1 MSTLYEVSSLIALVM
16 NKPNM
21 FSQVLGILNKG
32 DQIDVISISKSWA
45 YFKYNNINA
54 YVKKGN
60 LKILNT
66 EPIESKGSVTLKYID
81 ITTNNEIYP
90 SETIN
95 NLNLGKY
102 SYEAR
107 VIYNYKLQ
115 SNSTQ
120 SVNLTEEDPDQVI
133 IFYYNK
139 ILGSITIKYI
149 DKNVNTDI
157 YEPKVIENLSLG
169 TYTYGAINISG
180 YVLSDNEIKTVTITE
195 TSPSATITFK
205 YAEILG
211 TVTIRYI
218 DNSSSSELSE
228 ADTFTD
234 LKLGTYSYNYKNI
247 PGYSLANDSTQT
259 VELTDDNH
267 DVEIEF
273 KYNELLGSIT
283 IKYID
288 SSSLNE
294 IETATVISNLSLGTY
309 SYSAKSFE
317 GYEIIGDSSQSV
329 TLNDSNL
336 NAIISFN
343 YSRIS
348 GSITIKYLDSS
359 TLSEIAPSIT
369 ISNIALGSYI
379 YDAIYIDNYE
389 IEGNS
394 SISIALTTIAP
405 NQTISFKYNR
415 IEIPDDLNWNEVP
428 YISTYYIKPI
438 VKPGEEVFIDY
449 YITDYYYK
457 EYMEKYNLKEDDWGD
472 DNWTEEVWNNET
484 FTVTVRVEGQ
494 DDKLYHYLNAG
505 DHKVS
510 LGSFTQEG
518 EQKFSILCTDKYGR
532 NSHELFNFFLVQDD
546 IEIKEYVMTEDD
558 LITYN
563 IKNTDDYEVK
573 ELINLSSLTTKN
585 NTTVKAALVESA
597 SNIIPKSKTYV
608 CVIADT
614 TGDGT
619 PDNWWAENQVVYASD
634 YDKDIVLQESINTR
648 KGLQKLLDD
657 KKTAGYNK
665 LKLLPGTYRIDHQQQ
680 IYIPTEFTLDMNNAT
695 LKLNQFTGNGC
706 LMLELNNTFNSHVID
721 GIIEGDYFSH
731 DYTNSPNN
739 SEWVNGINIGGES
752 KYSSF
757 ENLIIKNIVGYG
769 SSNGISNSRDGSLG
783 YTYFYPSA
791 IGNNFKIGD
800 INRCN
805 GLDITSTTR
814 TTSDYR
820 DISGY
825 SDIGYLSVSI
835 YLGYQGNSCGTW
847 NLICHFYDKN
857 KNFIKSI
864 DSYQYRRI
872 AVPKN
877 SKYMRV
883 TILNTA
889 YPTNLSIQYFRVPT
903 HCSFKSIKHEN
914 CRCVGMAPAAMK
926 DMLIESCEF
935 INCGQSSAKC
945 AFDAEDGWDMMQD
958 VTFKNLLFK
967 FNPNN
972 YFLTCAGHNFIIDGQ
987 NDGSIYIWA
996 RTRSLVV
1003 INCKNVYITLQEGGK
1018 NTIVRHGVYRVSKNR
1033 FTGGTV
1039 ANNLSKNN
1047 TSTSGLGGIV
1057 FNSTLCTLSN
1067 GKDYVEKNSLYKDC
1081 TIIISNYLL
1090 GYMFSIKMIN
1100 CTFIPENNFND
1111 RYQLSF
1117 DGGHLDNYY
1126 FEDCT
1131 FYGKSKLANHNG
1143 FYSANFIDCNFDDVI
1158 ICPNVNANYD
1168 DIILFKNCNINC
1180 PSSNL
1185 IYYSPY
1191 SYVEGTFSN
1200 TIFNNCTINNSGNT
1214 SKIFIYAY
1222 AKVNGNCK
1230 FNDCI
1235 ITLDENTTI
1244 LDCYQTYLN
1253 YFKNYTIE
1261 FNNSPLPSNIKLLS
1275 DILTNNSNITI
1286 IIN

>member
-1 MSTLYEVSSLIALVM
+1 MSTLYKVSSLIALVM

-60 LKILNT
+60 LKMLNT

-102 SYEAR
+102 SYEAK
-107 VIYNYKLQ
+107 VLYNYKLQ

-149 DKNVNTDI
+149 DKNVNTYI

-195 TSPSATITFK
+195 TSPNATITFK

-218 DNSSSSELSE
+218 DNSSYAELSE

-309 SYSAKSFE
+309 SYSAKLFE

-494 DDKLYHYLNAG
+494 DDKLYHYLKAG
-505 DHKVS
+505 DHQVS
-510 LGSFTQEG
+510 LGSFSTEG

-532 NSHELFNFFLVQDD
+532 NSHELFNFFLVQED
-546 IEIKEYVMTEDD
+546 IEVKEYIMTEDD
-558 LITYN
+558 LLTYN
-563 IKNTDDYEVK
+563 IKNIDDYEKKVYVK
-573 ELINLSSLTTKN
+573 VNKLIDSTIDTKIEEVASSTIVPSHKYICFIGTTEEDENGNPIMQTKPARFWL
-585 NTTVKAALVESA
+585 NT
-597 SNIIPKSKTYV
+597 IIK
-608 CVIADT
+608 
-614 TGDGT
+614 
-619 PDNWWAENQVVYASD
+619 YATD
-634 YDKDIVLQESINTR
+634 YDKDTVLMESTNTR
-648 KGLQKLLDD
+648 IGLQKLLDD
-657 KKTAGYNK
+657 KKLEGYNK
-665 LKLLPGTYRIDHQQQ
+665 LLLLPGIYRIDHEAP
-680 IYIPTEFTLDMNNAT
+680 IYIPTEFTLDMNNST
-695 LKLNQFTGNGC
+695 LKQNQFTGNKS
-706 LMLELNNTFNSHVID
+706 LMIELNNTFNSHVIN
-721 GIIEGDYFSH
+721 GNIEGDYFSH
-731 DYTNSPNN
+731 DYANSTNN
-739 SEWVNGINIGGES
+739 SEWINGISIGGES

-757 ENLIIKNIVGYG
+757 ENLSIKNITGYG
-769 SSNGISNSRDGSLG
+769 STNGLSNSRDNTLS
-783 YTYFYPSA
+783 YTYIYPRV
-791 IGNNFKIGD
+791 IGNNFYIGD
-800 INRCN
+800 IDRNT

-835 YLGYQGNSCGTW
+835 YLGYQGNPCGTW
-847 NLICHFYDKN
+847 NLICHFYDGN
-857 KNFIKSI
+857 KKFLKSI

-877 SKYMRV
+877 SKYMRI
-883 TILNTA
+883 TILNIS
-889 YPTNLSIQYFRVPT
+889 YPTNLSIQYFRIPT
-903 HCSFKSIKHEN
+903 HCSFKNLKYEN
-914 CRCVGMAPAAMK
+914 CRCVGMAPATMK
-926 DMLIESCEF
+926 DILVENCEF
-935 INCGQSSAKC
+935 TNCGQSGAKC
-945 AFDAEDGWDMMQD
+945 ALDAEDGWDSMQD
-958 VTFKNLLFK
+958 VTFKSLK
-967 FNPNN
+967 FNSNPNN
-972 YFLTCAGHNFIIDGQ
+972 YFLTCAGHNFVIDGQ
-987 NDGSIYIWA
+987 KNGKVYIWE
-996 RTRSLVV
+996 RTRSL
-1003 INCKNVYITLQEGGK
+1003 IIKNCKNIDLILQGGGK
-1018 NTIVRHGVYRVSKNR
+1018 DNIVRHGVYRIFNNNFNSAS
-1033 FTGGTV
+1033 TV
-1039 ANNLSKNN
+1039 NNLSKHNIS
-1047 TSTSGLGGIV
+1047 STYISGLV
-1057 FNSTLCTLSN
+1057 SHSTLSILSSASIYT
-1067 GKDYVEKNSLYKDC
+1067 DCIVSVSSKN
-1081 TIIISNYLL
+1081 L
-1090 GYMFSIKMIN
+1090 GYLSAISMTNCVFTPLSTFS
-1100 CTFIPENNFND
+1100 D
-1111 RYQLSF
+1111 RYSLQF
-1117 DGGHLDNYY
+1117 NGGHLSSYSFNNCK
-1126 FEDCT
+1126 FN
-1131 FYGKSKLANHNG
+1131 GKCQLSNNNG
-1143 FYSANFIDCNFDDVI
+1143 FYSAIFSNCSFNDVFIIPSVLSNSNDL
-1158 ICPNVNANYD
+1158 
-1168 DIILFKNCNINC
+1168 ILFENCNINYTEY
-1180 PSSNL
+1180 NF
-1185 IYYSPY
+1185 IYYSPAAYTKGTY
-1191 SYVEGTFSN
+1191 SQ
-1200 TIFNNCTINNSGNT
+1200 IKFNFCTITNSN
-1214 SKIFIYAY
+1214 SKSTVFIYAY
-1222 AKVNGNCK
+1222 AKPNGYCFFNNCT
-1230 FNDCI
+1230 
-1235 ITLDENTTI
+1235 ITLPLTITIFDGYPTNLSYIENYNI
-1244 LDCYQTYLN
+1244 N
-1253 YFKNYTIE
+1253 FKNST
-1261 FNNSPLPSNIKLLS
+1261 LPSDIKLISANYKLNSNIK
-1275 DILTNNSNITI
+1275 INII
-1286 IIN
+1286 

>member
-1 MSTLYEVSSLIALVM
+1 MSTLYKVSSLIALVM

-60 LKILNT
+60 LKMLNT

-102 SYEAR
+102 SYEAK
-107 VIYNYKLQ
+107 VLYNYKLQ

-195 TSPSATITFK
+195 TSPNATITFK

-218 DNSSSSELSE
+218 DNSSYTELSE

-369 ISNIALGSYI
+369 ISNIALGSYT

-389 IEGNS
+389 IDGDS
-394 SISIALTTIAP
+394 SISTTLTVSNP
-405 NQTISFKYNR
+405 NQTISFKYNK

-494 DDKLYHYLNAG
+494 DDKLYHYLKAG
-505 DHKVS
+505 DHQVS
-510 LGSFTQEG
+510 LGSFSTEG

-532 NSHELFNFFLVQDD
+532 NSHELFNFFLVQED
-546 IEIKEYVMTEDD
+546 IEVKEYIMTEDD
-558 LITYN
+558 LLTYN
-563 IKNTDDYEVK
+563 IKNIDDYEKKVYVK
-573 ELINLSSLTTKN
+573 VNKLIDSTIDTKIEEVASSTIVPSHKYICFIGTTEEDENGNPIMQTKPARFWL
-585 NTTVKAALVESA
+585 NT
-597 SNIIPKSKTYV
+597 IIK
-608 CVIADT
+608 
-614 TGDGT
+614 
-619 PDNWWAENQVVYASD
+619 YATD
-634 YDKDIVLQESINTR
+634 YDKDTVLMESTNTR
-648 KGLQKLLDD
+648 IGLQKLLDD
-657 KKTAGYNK
+657 KKLEGYNK
-665 LKLLPGTYRIDHQQQ
+665 LLLLPGIYRIDHEAP
-680 IYIPTEFTLDMNNAT
+680 IYIPTEFTLDMNNST
-695 LKLNQFTGNGC
+695 LKQNQFTGNKS
-706 LMLELNNTFNSHVID
+706 LMIELNNTFNSHVIN
-721 GIIEGDYFSH
+721 GNIEGDYFSH
-731 DYTNSPNN
+731 DYANSTNN
-739 SEWVNGINIGGES
+739 SEWINGISIGGES

-757 ENLIIKNIVGYG
+757 ENLSIKNITGYG
-769 SSNGISNSRDGSLG
+769 STNGLSNSRDNTLS
-783 YTYFYPSA
+783 YTYIYPRV
-791 IGNNFKIGD
+791 IGNNFYIGD
-800 INRCN
+800 IDRNT

-835 YLGYQGNSCGTW
+835 YLGYQGNPCGTW
-847 NLICHFYDKN
+847 NLICHFYDGN
-857 KNFIKSI
+857 KKFLKSI

-877 SKYMRV
+877 SKYMRI
-883 TILNTA
+883 TILNIS
-889 YPTNLSIQYFRVPT
+889 YPTNLSIQYFRIPT
-903 HCSFKSIKHEN
+903 HCSFKNLKYEN
-914 CRCVGMAPAAMK
+914 CRCVGMAPATMK
-926 DMLIESCEF
+926 DILVENCEF
-935 INCGQSSAKC
+935 TNCGQSGAKC
-945 AFDAEDGWDMMQD
+945 ALDAEDGWDSMQD
-958 VTFKNLLFK
+958 VTFKSLK
-967 FNPNN
+967 FNANPNN
-972 YFLTCAGHNFIIDGQ
+972 YFLTCAGHNFVIDGQ
-987 NDGSIYIWA
+987 KNGKVYIWE
-996 RTRSLVV
+996 RTRSL
-1003 INCKNVYITLQEGGK
+1003 IIKNCKNIDLILQGGGK
-1018 NTIVRHGVYRVSKNR
+1018 DNIVRHGVYRIFNNNFNSAS
-1033 FTGGTV
+1033 TV
-1039 ANNLSKNN
+1039 NNLSKHNIS
-1047 TSTSGLGGIV
+1047 STYISGLV
-1057 FNSTLCTLSN
+1057 SHSTLSILSSASIYT
-1067 GKDYVEKNSLYKDC
+1067 DCIVSVSSKN
-1081 TIIISNYLL
+1081 L
-1090 GYMFSIKMIN
+1090 GYLSAISMTNCVFTPLSTFS
-1100 CTFIPENNFND
+1100 D
-1111 RYQLSF
+1111 RYSLQF
-1117 DGGHLDNYY
+1117 NGGHLSSYSFNNCK
-1126 FEDCT
+1126 FN
-1131 FYGKSKLANHNG
+1131 GKCQLSNNNG
-1143 FYSANFIDCNFDDVI
+1143 FYSAIFSNCSFNDVFIIPSVLSNSNDL
-1158 ICPNVNANYD
+1158 
-1168 DIILFKNCNINC
+1168 ILFENCNINYTEY
-1180 PSSNL
+1180 NF
-1185 IYYSPY
+1185 IYYSPAAYTKGTY
-1191 SYVEGTFSN
+1191 SQ
-1200 TIFNNCTINNSGNT
+1200 IKFNFCTITNSN
-1214 SKIFIYAY
+1214 SKSTVFIYAY
-1222 AKVNGNCK
+1222 AKPNGYCFFNNCT
-1230 FNDCI
+1230 
-1235 ITLDENTTI
+1235 ITLPLTITIFDGYPTNLSYIENYNI
-1244 LDCYQTYLN
+1244 N
-1253 YFKNYTIE
+1253 FKNST
-1261 FNNSPLPSNIKLLS
+1261 LPSDIKLISANYKLNSNIK
-1275 DILTNNSNITI
+1275 INII
-1286 IIN
+1286 

>member
-21 FSQVLGILNKG
+21 FSQVLGILNKD

-139 ILGSITIKYI
+139 ILGSIAINYI

-195 TSPSATITFK
+195 TSPNATITFK

-218 DNSSSSELSE
+218 DNSSYTELSE

-317 GYEIIGDSSQSV
+317 GYEIIGDSSQSI

-348 GSITIKYLDSS
+348 GSITIEYLDSS

-379 YDAIYIDNYE
+379 YDAIFIDNYE
-389 IEGNS
+389 IDGDS
-394 SISIALTTIAP
+394 SISTTLTVSNP
-405 NQTISFKYNR
+405 NQTISFKYNK

-494 DDKLYHYLNAG
+494 DDKLYHYLKAG
-505 DHKVS
+505 DHQVS
-510 LGSFTQEG
+510 LGSFSTEG

-532 NSHELFNFFLVQDD
+532 NSHELFNFFLVQED
-546 IEIKEYVMTEDD
+546 IEVKEYIMTEDD
-558 LITYN
+558 LLTYN
-563 IKNTDDYEVK
+563 IKNIDDYEKKVYVK
-573 ELINLSSLTTKN
+573 VNKLIDSTIDTKIEEVASSTIVPSHKYICFIGTTEEDENGNPIMQTKPARFWL
-585 NTTVKAALVESA
+585 NT
-597 SNIIPKSKTYV
+597 IIK
-608 CVIADT
+608 
-614 TGDGT
+614 
-619 PDNWWAENQVVYASD
+619 YATD
-634 YDKDIVLQESINTR
+634 YDKDTVLMESTNTR
-648 KGLQKLLDD
+648 IGLQKLLDD
-657 KKTAGYNK
+657 KKLEGYNK
-665 LKLLPGTYRIDHQQQ
+665 LLLLPGIYRIDHEAP
-680 IYIPTEFTLDMNNAT
+680 IYIPTEFTLDMNNST
-695 LKLNQFTGNGC
+695 LKQNQFTGNKS
-706 LMLELNNTFNSHVID
+706 LMIELNNTFNSHVIN
-721 GIIEGDYFSH
+721 GNIEGDYFSH
-731 DYTNSPNN
+731 DYANSTNN
-739 SEWVNGINIGGES
+739 SEWINGISIGGES

-757 ENLIIKNIVGYG
+757 ENLSIKNITGYG
-769 SSNGISNSRDGSLG
+769 STNGLSNSRDNTLS
-783 YTYFYPSA
+783 YTYIYPRV
-791 IGNNFKIGD
+791 IGNNFYIGD
-800 INRCN
+800 IDRNT

-835 YLGYQGNSCGTW
+835 YLGYQGNPCGTW
-847 NLICHFYDKN
+847 NLICHFYDGN
-857 KNFIKSI
+857 KKFLKSI

-877 SKYMRV
+877 SKYMRI
-883 TILNTA
+883 TILNIS
-889 YPTNLSIQYFRVPT
+889 YPTNLSIQYFRIPT
-903 HCSFKSIKHEN
+903 HCSFKNLKYEN
-914 CRCVGMAPAAMK
+914 CRCVGMAPATMK
-926 DMLIESCEF
+926 DILVENCEF
-935 INCGQSSAKC
+935 TNCGQSGAKC
-945 AFDAEDGWDMMQD
+945 ALDAEDGWDSMQD
-958 VTFKNLLFK
+958 VTFKSLK
-967 FNPNN
+967 FNANPNN
-972 YFLTCAGHNFIIDGQ
+972 YFLTCAGHNFVIDGQ
-987 NDGSIYIWA
+987 KNGKVYIWE
-996 RTRSLVV
+996 RTRSL
-1003 INCKNVYITLQEGGK
+1003 IIKNCKNIDLILQGGGK
-1018 NTIVRHGVYRVSKNR
+1018 DNIVRHGVYRIFNNNFNSAS
-1033 FTGGTV
+1033 TV
-1039 ANNLSKNN
+1039 NNLSKHNIS
-1047 TSTSGLGGIV
+1047 STYISGLV
-1057 FNSTLCTLSN
+1057 SHSTLSILSSASIYT
-1067 GKDYVEKNSLYKDC
+1067 DCIVSVSSKN
-1081 TIIISNYLL
+1081 L
-1090 GYMFSIKMIN
+1090 GYLSAISMTNCVFTPLSTFS
-1100 CTFIPENNFND
+1100 D
-1111 RYQLSF
+1111 RYSLQF
-1117 DGGHLDNYY
+1117 NGGHLSSYSFNNCK
-1126 FEDCT
+1126 FN
-1131 FYGKSKLANHNG
+1131 GKCQLSNNNG
-1143 FYSANFIDCNFDDVI
+1143 FYSAIFSNCSFNDVFIIPSVLSNSNDL
-1158 ICPNVNANYD
+1158 
-1168 DIILFKNCNINC
+1168 ILFENCNINYTEY
-1180 PSSNL
+1180 NF
-1185 IYYSPY
+1185 IYYSPAAYTKGTY
-1191 SYVEGTFSN
+1191 SQ
-1200 TIFNNCTINNSGNT
+1200 IKFNFCTITNSN
-1214 SKIFIYAY
+1214 SKSTVFIYAY
-1222 AKVNGNCK
+1222 AKPNGYCFFNNCT
-1230 FNDCI
+1230 
-1235 ITLDENTTI
+1235 ITLPLTITIFDGYPTNLSYIENYNI
-1244 LDCYQTYLN
+1244 N
-1253 YFKNYTIE
+1253 FKNST
-1261 FNNSPLPSNIKLLS
+1261 LPSDIKLISANYKLNSNIK
-1275 DILTNNSNITI
+1275 INII
-1286 IIN
+1286 

>member
-21 FSQVLGILNKG
+21 FSQVLGILNKD

-60 LKILNT
+60 LKMLNT

-195 TSPSATITFK
+195 TSPNATITFK

-211 TVTIRYI
+211 TVTIKYI
-218 DNSSSSELSE
+218 DNSSYAELSE

-369 ISNIALGSYI
+369 ISNIALGSYT

-389 IEGNS
+389 IDGDS
-394 SISIALTTIAP
+394 SISTTLTVSNP
-405 NQTISFKYNR
+405 NQTISFKYNK

-494 DDKLYHYLNAG
+494 DDKLYHYLKAG
-505 DHKVS
+505 DHQVS
-510 LGSFTQEG
+510 LGSFSTEG

-532 NSHELFNFFLVQDD
+532 NSHELFNFFLVQED
-546 IEIKEYVMTEDD
+546 IEVKEYIMTEDD
-558 LITYN
+558 LLTYN
-563 IKNTDDYEVK
+563 IKNIDDYEKKVYVK
-573 ELINLSSLTTKN
+573 VNKLIDSTIDTKIEEVASSTIVPSHKYICFIGTTEEDENGNPIMQTKPARFWL
-585 NTTVKAALVESA
+585 NT
-597 SNIIPKSKTYV
+597 IIK
-608 CVIADT
+608 
-614 TGDGT
+614 
-619 PDNWWAENQVVYASD
+619 YATD
-634 YDKDIVLQESINTR
+634 YDKDTVLMESTNTR
-648 KGLQKLLDD
+648 IGLQKLLDD
-657 KKTAGYNK
+657 KKLEGYNK
-665 LKLLPGTYRIDHQQQ
+665 LLLLPGIYRIDHEAP
-680 IYIPTEFTLDMNNAT
+680 IYIPTEFTLDMNNST
-695 LKLNQFTGNGC
+695 LKQNQFTGNKS
-706 LMLELNNTFNSHVID
+706 LMIELNNTFNSHVIN
-721 GIIEGDYFSH
+721 GNIEGDYFSH
-731 DYTNSPNN
+731 DYANSTNN
-739 SEWVNGINIGGES
+739 SEWINGISIGGES

-757 ENLIIKNIVGYG
+757 ENLSIKNITGYG
-769 SSNGISNSRDGSLG
+769 STNGLSNSRDNTLS
-783 YTYFYPSA
+783 YTYIYPRV
-791 IGNNFKIGD
+791 IGNNFYIGD
-800 INRCN
+800 IDRNT

-835 YLGYQGNSCGTW
+835 YLGYQGNPCGTW
-847 NLICHFYDKN
+847 NLICHFYDGN
-857 KNFIKSI
+857 KKFLKSI

-877 SKYMRV
+877 SKYMRI
-883 TILNTA
+883 TILNIS
-889 YPTNLSIQYFRVPT
+889 YPTNLSIQYFRIPT
-903 HCSFKSIKHEN
+903 HCSFKNLKYEN
-914 CRCVGMAPAAMK
+914 CRCVGMAPATMK
-926 DMLIESCEF
+926 DILVENCEF
-935 INCGQSSAKC
+935 TNCGQSGAKC
-945 AFDAEDGWDMMQD
+945 ALDAEDGWDSMQD
-958 VTFKNLLFK
+958 VTFKSLK
-967 FNPNN
+967 FNANPNN
-972 YFLTCAGHNFIIDGQ
+972 YFLTCAGHNFVIDGQ
-987 NDGSIYIWA
+987 KNGKVYIWE
-996 RTRSLVV
+996 RTRSL
-1003 INCKNVYITLQEGGK
+1003 IIKNCKNIDLILQGGGK
-1018 NTIVRHGVYRVSKNR
+1018 DNIVRHGVYRIFNNNFNSAS
-1033 FTGGTV
+1033 TV
-1039 ANNLSKNN
+1039 NNLSKHNIS
-1047 TSTSGLGGIV
+1047 STYISGLV
-1057 FNSTLCTLSN
+1057 SHSTLSILSSASIYT
-1067 GKDYVEKNSLYKDC
+1067 DCIVSVSSKN
-1081 TIIISNYLL
+1081 L
-1090 GYMFSIKMIN
+1090 GYLSAISMTNCVFTPLSTFS
-1100 CTFIPENNFND
+1100 D
-1111 RYQLSF
+1111 RYSLQF
-1117 DGGHLDNYY
+1117 NGGHLSSYSFNNCK
-1126 FEDCT
+1126 FN
-1131 FYGKSKLANHNG
+1131 GKCQLSNNNG
-1143 FYSANFIDCNFDDVI
+1143 FYSAIFSNCSFNDVFIIPSVLSNSNDL
-1158 ICPNVNANYD
+1158 
-1168 DIILFKNCNINC
+1168 ILFENCNINYTEY
-1180 PSSNL
+1180 NF
-1185 IYYSPY
+1185 IYYSPAAYTKGTY
-1191 SYVEGTFSN
+1191 SQ
-1200 TIFNNCTINNSGNT
+1200 IKFNFCTITNSN
-1214 SKIFIYAY
+1214 SKSTVFIYAY
-1222 AKVNGNCK
+1222 AKPNGYCFFNNCT
-1230 FNDCI
+1230 
-1235 ITLDENTTI
+1235 ITLPLTITIFDGYPTNLSYIENYNI
-1244 LDCYQTYLN
+1244 N
-1253 YFKNYTIE
+1253 FKNST
-1261 FNNSPLPSNIKLLS
+1261 LPSDIKLISANYKLNSNIK
-1275 DILTNNSNITI
+1275 INII
-1286 IIN
+1286 

>member
-1 MSTLYEVSSLIALVM
+1 MSTLYEVSSLITLVM

-21 FSQVLGILNKG
+21 FAQVLGVLNKG
-32 DQIDVISISKSWA
+32 TQIDVISISGAWA
-45 YFKYNNINA
+45 YFKYNNVNA

-60 LKILNT
+60 LKILDS
-66 EPIESKGSVTLKYID
+66 ELIQVKGSITLKYLD
-81 ITTNNEIYP
+81 SSTNNEIYS

-95 NLNLGKY
+95 NLELGSY
-102 SYEAR
+102 SYEAKI
-107 VIYNYKLQ
+107 IYGYKLQ
-115 SNSTQ
+115 NDSTQ
-120 SVNLTEEDPDQVI
+120 SVNLTTESPNQVI
-133 IFYYNK
+133 TFYYNQV
-139 ILGSITIKYI
+139 LGSITIKYLDI
-149 DKNVNTDI
+149 STNTDI
-157 YEPKVIENLSLG
+157 YESKIIENLTLG
-169 TYTYGAINISG
+169 TYTYGSIHISG
-180 YVLSDNEIKTVTITE
+180 YVLSDNETKTVTITE
-195 TSPSATITFK
+195 SSPNATITFK
-205 YAEILG
+205 YTEILG
-211 TVTIRYI
+211 TVT
-218 DNSSSSELSE
+218 
-228 ADTFTD
+228 
-234 LKLGTYSYNYKNI
+234 
-247 PGYSLANDSTQT
+247 
-259 VELTDDNH
+259 V
-267 DVEIEF
+267 
-273 KYNELLGSIT
+273 
-283 IKYID
+283 KYID

-294 IETATVISNLSLGTY
+294 IDSSTVISNLSLGTY
-309 SYSAKSFE
+309 SYTAKSFE
-317 GYEIIGDSSQSV
+317 GYEVVGNSTQSV

-336 NAIISFN
+336 NPIISFN

-348 GSITIKYLDSS
+348 GNITIEYLDSS
-359 TLSEIAPSIT
+359 TLSEIAPSTT
-369 ISNIALGSYI
+369 ISNIALGSYT

-389 IEGNS
+389 IDGDS
-394 SISIALTTIAP
+394 IISITLTTTEP
-405 NQTISFKYNR
+405 NKTISFKYNK

-457 EYMEKYNLKEDDWGD
+457 EYMEKYNLKNDEWGD

-494 DDKLYHYLNAG
+494 DDKLYHYLKAG
-505 DHKVS
+505 DHQVS
-510 LGSFTQEG
+510 LGSFSTEG

-546 IEIKEYVMTEDD
+546 IKIKVYIMTEDD
-558 LITYN
+558 LVTYN
-563 IKNTDDYEVK
+563 IKNIDDYEVK
-573 ELINLSSLTTKN
+573 KIIDLSSLTTKN
-585 NTTVKAALVESA
+585 SSTVKAALIKA
-597 SNIIPKSKTYV
+597 TKNIIPTSKTYV

-614 TGDGT
+614 NGDGI
-619 PDNWWAENQVVYASD
+619 PDNWWSENQVVYAID
-634 YDKDIVLQESINTR
+634 YDKDDVLQESTNTR
-648 KGLQKLLDD
+648 KGLQQLLDD

-680 IYIPTEFTLDMNNAT
+680 IYIPTQFTLDMNGSI
-695 LKLNQFTGNGC
+695 LKQNQFTGNKS
-706 LMLELNNTFNSHVID
+706 LMIDLNNTFNSHVIN
-721 GIIEGDYFSH
+721 GVIEGDYFSH
-731 DYTNSPNN
+731 DYTNSTNN
-739 SEWVNGINIGGES
+739 SEWVNGISIDGES

-757 ENLIIKNIVGYG
+757 ENLTIKNITGYG
-769 SSNGISNSRDGSLG
+769 SSNGIADSRDGKLG
-783 YTYFYPSA
+783 YTYTSPKS
-791 IGNNFKIGD
+791 IGNTFKIGD
-800 INRCN
+800 VSRNT

-814 TTSDYR
+814 TTSDYI
-820 DISGY
+820 DISSY
-825 SDIGYLSVSI
+825 SNIAYLSVSV
-835 YLGYQGNSCGTW
+835 YLGYQGNPCGTW
-847 NLICHFYDKN
+847 NLICHFYDEN
-857 KNFIKSI
+857 KNFIISI

-872 AVPKN
+872 TVPKN

-883 TILNTA
+883 TILNTS

>member
-21 FSQVLGILNKG
+21 FSKVLGILNKD

-139 ILGSITIKYI
+139 ILGSIAINYI

-195 TSPSATITFK
+195 TSPNATITFK
-205 YAEILG
+205 YEEILG

-218 DNSSSSELSE
+218 DNSSYTELSE

-317 GYEIIGDSSQSV
+317 GYEIIGDSSQSI

-348 GSITIKYLDSS
+348 GSITIEYLDSS

-379 YDAIYIDNYE
+379 YDAIFIDNYE
-389 IEGNS
+389 IDGDS
-394 SISIALTTIAP
+394 SISTTLTVSNP
-405 NQTISFKYNR
+405 NQTISFKYNK

-494 DDKLYHYLNAG
+494 DDKLYHYLKAG
-505 DHKVS
+505 DHQVS
-510 LGSFTQEG
+510 LGSFSTEG

-532 NSHELFNFFLVQDD
+532 NSHELFNFFLVQED
-546 IEIKEYVMTEDD
+546 IEVKEYIMTEDD
-558 LITYN
+558 LLTYN
-563 IKNTDDYEVK
+563 IKNIDDYEKKVYVK
-573 ELINLSSLTTKN
+573 VNKLIDSTIDTKIEEVASSTIVPSHKYICFIGTTEEDENGNPIMQTKPARFWL
-585 NTTVKAALVESA
+585 NT
-597 SNIIPKSKTYV
+597 IIK
-608 CVIADT
+608 
-614 TGDGT
+614 
-619 PDNWWAENQVVYASD
+619 YATD
-634 YDKDIVLQESINTR
+634 YDKDTVLMESTNTR
-648 KGLQKLLDD
+648 IGLQKLLDD
-657 KKTAGYNK
+657 KKLEGYNK
-665 LKLLPGTYRIDHQQQ
+665 LLLLPGIYRIDHEAP
-680 IYIPTEFTLDMNNAT
+680 IYIPTEFTLDMNNST
-695 LKLNQFTGNGC
+695 LKQNQFTGNKS
-706 LMLELNNTFNSHVID
+706 LMIELNNTFNSHVIN
-721 GIIEGDYFSH
+721 GNIEGDYFSH
-731 DYTNSPNN
+731 DYANSTNN
-739 SEWVNGINIGGES
+739 SEWINGISIGGES

-757 ENLIIKNIVGYG
+757 ENLSIKNITGYG
-769 SSNGISNSRDGSLG
+769 STNGLSNSRDNTLS
-783 YTYFYPSA
+783 YTYIYPRV
-791 IGNNFKIGD
+791 IGNNFYIGD
-800 INRCN
+800 IDRNT

-835 YLGYQGNSCGTW
+835 YLGYQGNPCGTW
-847 NLICHFYDKN
+847 NLICHFYDGN
-857 KNFIKSI
+857 KKFLKSI

-877 SKYMRV
+877 SKYMRI
-883 TILNTA
+883 TILNIS
-889 YPTNLSIQYFRVPT
+889 YPTNLSIQYFRIPT
-903 HCSFKSIKHEN
+903 HCSFKNLKYEN
-914 CRCVGMAPAAMK
+914 CRCVGMAPATMK
-926 DMLIESCEF
+926 DILVENCEF
-935 INCGQSSAKC
+935 TNCGQSGAKC
-945 AFDAEDGWDMMQD
+945 ALDAEDGWDSMQD
-958 VTFKNLLFK
+958 VTFKSLK
-967 FNPNN
+967 FNANPNN
-972 YFLTCAGHNFIIDGQ
+972 YFLTCAGHNFVIDGQ
-987 NDGSIYIWA
+987 KNGKVYIWE
-996 RTRSLVV
+996 RTRSL
-1003 INCKNVYITLQEGGK
+1003 IIKNCKNIDLILQGGGK
-1018 NTIVRHGVYRVSKNR
+1018 DNIVRHGVYRIFNNNFNSAS
-1033 FTGGTV
+1033 TV
-1039 ANNLSKNN
+1039 NNLSKHNIS
-1047 TSTSGLGGIV
+1047 STYISGLV
-1057 FNSTLCTLSN
+1057 SHSTLSILSSASIYT
-1067 GKDYVEKNSLYKDC
+1067 DCIVSVSSKN
-1081 TIIISNYLL
+1081 L
-1090 GYMFSIKMIN
+1090 GYLSAISMTNCVFTPLSTFS
-1100 CTFIPENNFND
+1100 D
-1111 RYQLSF
+1111 RYSLQF
-1117 DGGHLDNYY
+1117 NGGHLSSYSFNNCK
-1126 FEDCT
+1126 FN
-1131 FYGKSKLANHNG
+1131 GKCQLSNNNG
-1143 FYSANFIDCNFDDVI
+1143 FYSAIFSNCSFNDVFIIPSVLSNSNDL
-1158 ICPNVNANYD
+1158 
-1168 DIILFKNCNINC
+1168 ILFENCNINYTEY
-1180 PSSNL
+1180 NF
-1185 IYYSPY
+1185 IYYSPAAYTKGTY
-1191 SYVEGTFSN
+1191 SQ
-1200 TIFNNCTINNSGNT
+1200 IKFNFCTITNSN
-1214 SKIFIYAY
+1214 SKSTVFIYAY
-1222 AKVNGNCK
+1222 AKPNGYCFFNNCT
-1230 FNDCI
+1230 
-1235 ITLDENTTI
+1235 ITLPLTITIFDGYPTNLSYIENYNI
-1244 LDCYQTYLN
+1244 N
-1253 YFKNYTIE
+1253 FKNST
-1261 FNNSPLPSNIKLLS
+1261 LPSDIKLISANYKLNSNIK
-1275 DILTNNSNITI
+1275 INII
-1286 IIN
+1286 

>member
-32 DQIDVISISKSWA
+32 DQIDIISISKSWA

-60 LKILNT
+60 LKMLNT

-195 TSPSATITFK
+195 TSPNATITFK

-218 DNSSSSELSE
+218 DNSSYTELSE

-348 GSITIKYLDSS
+348 GSITIEYLDSY

-389 IEGNS
+389 IDGDS
-394 SISIALTTIAP
+394 SISTTLTVSNP
-405 NQTISFKYNR
+405 NQTISFKYNK

-428 YISTYYIKPI
+428 YISTYYIKPV

-472 DNWTEEVWNNET
+472 DNWTEEVWNNEA

-494 DDKLYHYLNAG
+494 DDKLYHYLKAG
-505 DHKVS
+505 DHQVS
-510 LGSFTQEG
+510 LGSFSTEG

-532 NSHELFNFFLVQDD
+532 NSHELFNFFLVQED
-546 IEIKEYVMTEDD
+546 IEVKEYIMTEDD
-558 LITYN
+558 LLTYN
-563 IKNTDDYEVK
+563 IKNIDDYEKKVYVK
-573 ELINLSSLTTKN
+573 VNKLIDSTIDTKIEEVASSTIVPSHKYICFIGTTEEDENGNPIMQTKPARFWL
-585 NTTVKAALVESA
+585 NT
-597 SNIIPKSKTYV
+597 IIK
-608 CVIADT
+608 
-614 TGDGT
+614 
-619 PDNWWAENQVVYASD
+619 YATD
-634 YDKDIVLQESINTR
+634 YDKDTVLMESTNTR
-648 KGLQKLLDD
+648 IGLQKLLDD
-657 KKTAGYNK
+657 KKLEGYNK
-665 LKLLPGTYRIDHQQQ
+665 LLLLPGIYRIDHEAP
-680 IYIPTEFTLDMNNAT
+680 IYIPTEFTLDMNNST
-695 LKLNQFTGNGC
+695 LKQNQFTGNKS
-706 LMLELNNTFNSHVID
+706 LMIELNNTFNSHVIN
-721 GIIEGDYFSH
+721 GNIEGDYFSH
-731 DYTNSPNN
+731 DYANSTNN
-739 SEWVNGINIGGES
+739 SEWINGISIGGES

-757 ENLIIKNIVGYG
+757 ENLSIKNITGYG
-769 SSNGISNSRDGSLG
+769 STNGLSNSRDNTLS
-783 YTYFYPSA
+783 YTYIYPRV
-791 IGNNFKIGD
+791 IGNNFYIGD
-800 INRCN
+800 IDRNT

-835 YLGYQGNSCGTW
+835 YLGYQGNPCGTW
-847 NLICHFYDKN
+847 NLICHFYDGN
-857 KNFIKSI
+857 KKFLKSI

-877 SKYMRV
+877 SKYMRI
-883 TILNTA
+883 TILNIS
-889 YPTNLSIQYFRVPT
+889 YPTNLSIQYFRIPT
-903 HCSFKSIKHEN
+903 HCSFKNLKYEN
-914 CRCVGMAPAAMK
+914 CRCVGMAPATMK
-926 DMLIESCEF
+926 DILLENCEF
-935 INCGQSSAKC
+935 TNCGQSGAKC
-945 AFDAEDGWDMMQD
+945 ALDAEDGWDSMQD
-958 VTFKNLLFK
+958 VTFKSLK
-967 FNPNN
+967 FNANPNN
-972 YFLTCAGHNFIIDGQ
+972 YFLTCAGHNFVIDGQ
-987 NDGSIYIWA
+987 KNGKVYIWE
-996 RTRSLVV
+996 RTRSL
-1003 INCKNVYITLQEGGK
+1003 IIKNCKNIDLILQGGGK
-1018 NTIVRHGVYRVSKNR
+1018 DNIVRHGVYRIFNNNFNSAS
-1033 FTGGTV
+1033 TV
-1039 ANNLSKNN
+1039 NNLSKHNIS
-1047 TSTSGLGGIV
+1047 STYISGLV
-1057 FNSTLCTLSN
+1057 SHSTLSILSSASIYT
-1067 GKDYVEKNSLYKDC
+1067 DCIVSVSSKN
-1081 TIIISNYLL
+1081 L
-1090 GYMFSIKMIN
+1090 GYLSAISMTNCVFTPLSTFS
-1100 CTFIPENNFND
+1100 D
-1111 RYQLSF
+1111 RYSLQF
-1117 DGGHLDNYY
+1117 NGGHLSSYSFNNCK
-1126 FEDCT
+1126 FN
-1131 FYGKSKLANHNG
+1131 GKCQLSNNNG
-1143 FYSANFIDCNFDDVI
+1143 FYSAIFSNCSFNDVFIIPSVLSNSNDL
-1158 ICPNVNANYD
+1158 
-1168 DIILFKNCNINC
+1168 ILFENCNINYTEY
-1180 PSSNL
+1180 NF
-1185 IYYSPY
+1185 IYYSPAAYTKGTY
-1191 SYVEGTFSN
+1191 SQ
-1200 TIFNNCTINNSGNT
+1200 IKFNFCTITNSN
-1214 SKIFIYAY
+1214 SKSTVFIYAY
-1222 AKVNGNCK
+1222 AKPNGYCFFNNCT
-1230 FNDCI
+1230 
-1235 ITLDENTTI
+1235 ITLPLTITIFDGYPTNLSYIENYNI
-1244 LDCYQTYLN
+1244 N
-1253 YFKNYTIE
+1253 FKNST
-1261 FNNSPLPSNIKLLS
+1261 LPSDIKLISANYKLNSNIK
-1275 DILTNNSNITI
+1275 INII
-1286 IIN
+1286 

>member
-21 FSQVLGILNKG
+21 FSQVLGILNKD

-139 ILGSITIKYI
+139 ILGSIAINYI

-195 TSPSATITFK
+195 TSPNATITFK
-205 YAEILG
+205 YEEILG

-218 DNSSSSELSE
+218 DNSSYTELSE

-317 GYEIIGDSSQSV
+317 GYEIIGDSSQSI

-348 GSITIKYLDSS
+348 GSITIEYLDSS

-379 YDAIYIDNYE
+379 YDAIFIDNYE
-389 IEGNS
+389 IDGDS
-394 SISIALTTIAP
+394 SISTTLTVSNP
-405 NQTISFKYNR
+405 NQTISFKYNK

-494 DDKLYHYLNAG
+494 DDKLYHYLKAG
-505 DHKVS
+505 DHQVS
-510 LGSFTQEG
+510 LGSFSTEG

-532 NSHELFNFFLVQDD
+532 NSHELFNFFLVQED
-546 IEIKEYVMTEDD
+546 IEVKEYIMTEDD
-558 LITYN
+558 LLTYN
-563 IKNTDDYEVK
+563 IKNIDDYEKKVYVK
-573 ELINLSSLTTKN
+573 VNKLIDSTIDTKIEEVASSTIVPSHKYICFIGTTEEDENGNPIMQTKPARFWL
-585 NTTVKAALVESA
+585 NT
-597 SNIIPKSKTYV
+597 IIK
-608 CVIADT
+608 
-614 TGDGT
+614 
-619 PDNWWAENQVVYASD
+619 YATD
-634 YDKDIVLQESINTR
+634 YDKDTVLMESTNTR
-648 KGLQKLLDD
+648 IGLQKLLDD
-657 KKTAGYNK
+657 KKLEGYNK
-665 LKLLPGTYRIDHQQQ
+665 LLLLPGIYRIDHEAP
-680 IYIPTEFTLDMNNAT
+680 IYIPTEFTLDMNNST
-695 LKLNQFTGNGC
+695 LKQNQFTGNKS
-706 LMLELNNTFNSHVID
+706 LMIELNNTFNSHVIN
-721 GIIEGDYFSH
+721 GNIEGDYFSH
-731 DYTNSPNN
+731 DYANSTNN
-739 SEWVNGINIGGES
+739 SEWINGISIGGES

-757 ENLIIKNIVGYG
+757 ENLSIKNITGYG
-769 SSNGISNSRDGSLG
+769 STNGLSNSRDNTLS
-783 YTYFYPSA
+783 YTYIYP
-791 IGNNFKIGD
+791 IVIDNNFCIGD
-800 INRCN
+800 IDRNT

-835 YLGYQGNSCGTW
+835 YLGYQGNPCGTW
-847 NLICHFYDKN
+847 NLICHFYDGN
-857 KNFIKSI
+857 KKFLKSI

-877 SKYMRV
+877 SKYMRI
-883 TILNTA
+883 TILNIS
-889 YPTNLSIQYFRVPT
+889 YPTNLSIQYFRIPT
-903 HCSFKSIKHEN
+903 HCSFKNLKYEN
-914 CRCVGMAPAAMK
+914 CRCVGMAPATMK
-926 DMLIESCEF
+926 DILVENCEF
-935 INCGQSSAKC
+935 TNCGQSGAKC
-945 AFDAEDGWDMMQD
+945 ALDAEDGWDSMQD
-958 VTFKNLLFK
+958 VTFKSLK
-967 FNPNN
+967 FNANPNN
-972 YFLTCAGHNFIIDGQ
+972 YFLTCAGHNFVIDGQ
-987 NDGSIYIWA
+987 KNGKVYIWE
-996 RTRSLVV
+996 RTRSL
-1003 INCKNVYITLQEGGK
+1003 IIKNCKNIDLILQGGGK
-1018 NTIVRHGVYRVSKNR
+1018 DNIVRHGVYRIFNNNFNSAS
-1033 FTGGTV
+1033 TV
-1039 ANNLSKNN
+1039 NNLSKHNIS
-1047 TSTSGLGGIV
+1047 STYISGLV
-1057 FNSTLCTLSN
+1057 SHSTLSILSSASIYT
-1067 GKDYVEKNSLYKDC
+1067 DCIVSVSSKN
-1081 TIIISNYLL
+1081 L
-1090 GYMFSIKMIN
+1090 GYLSAISMTNCVFTPLSTFS
-1100 CTFIPENNFND
+1100 D
-1111 RYQLSF
+1111 RYSLQF
-1117 DGGHLDNYY
+1117 NGGHLSSYSFNNCK
-1126 FEDCT
+1126 FN
-1131 FYGKSKLANHNG
+1131 GKCQLSNNNG
-1143 FYSANFIDCNFDDVI
+1143 FYSAIFSNCSFNDVFIIPSVLSNSNDL
-1158 ICPNVNANYD
+1158 
-1168 DIILFKNCNINC
+1168 ILFENCNINYTEY
-1180 PSSNL
+1180 NF
-1185 IYYSPY
+1185 IYYSPAAYTKGTY
-1191 SYVEGTFSN
+1191 SQ
-1200 TIFNNCTINNSGNT
+1200 IKFNFCTITNSN
-1214 SKIFIYAY
+1214 SKSTVFIYAY
-1222 AKVNGNCK
+1222 AKPNGYCFFNNCT
-1230 FNDCI
+1230 
-1235 ITLDENTTI
+1235 ITLPLTITIFDGYPTNLSYIENYNI
-1244 LDCYQTYLN
+1244 N
-1253 YFKNYTIE
+1253 FKNST
-1261 FNNSPLPSNIKLLS
+1261 LPSDIKLISANYKLNSNIK
-1275 DILTNNSNITI
+1275 INII
-1286 IIN
+1286 

>member
-21 FSQVLGILNKG
+21 FSQVLGILNKD

-102 SYEAR
+102 SYGAR

-120 SVNLTEEDPDQVI
+120 SVNLTEEDLDQVI

-234 LKLGTYSYNYKNI
+234 LKLGNYSYTYKDI
-247 PGYSLANDSTQT
+247 PCYSLASDSTQT
-259 VELTDDNH
+259 VELTDDNY

-348 GSITIKYLDSS
+348 GSITIEYLDSS

-389 IEGNS
+389 IDGDS
-394 SISIALTTIAP
+394 SISTTLIVSNP
-405 NQTISFKYNR
+405 NQTISFKYNK

-428 YISTYYIKPI
+428 YISTYYIKPV

-494 DDKLYHYLNAG
+494 DDKLYHYLKAG
-505 DHKVS
+505 DHQVS
-510 LGSFTQEG
+510 LGSFSTEG

-532 NSHELFNFFLVQDD
+532 NSHELFNF
-546 IEIKEYVMTEDD
+546 
-558 LITYN
+558 
-563 IKNTDDYEVK
+563 
-573 ELINLSSLTTKN
+573 S
-585 NTTVKAALVESA
+585 
-597 SNIIPKSKTYV
+597 
-608 CVIADT
+608 
-614 TGDGT
+614 
-619 PDNWWAENQVVYASD
+619 
-634 YDKDIVLQESINTR
+634 
-648 KGLQKLLDD
+648 
-657 KKTAGYNK
+657 
-665 LKLLPGTYRIDHQQQ
+665 
-680 IYIPTEFTLDMNNAT
+680 
-695 LKLNQFTGNGC
+695 
-706 LMLELNNTFNSHVID
+706 
-721 GIIEGDYFSH
+721 
-731 DYTNSPNN
+731 
-739 SEWVNGINIGGES
+739 
-752 KYSSF
+752 
-757 ENLIIKNIVGYG
+757 
-769 SSNGISNSRDGSLG
+769 
-783 YTYFYPSA
+783 
-791 IGNNFKIGD
+791 
-800 INRCN
+800 
-805 GLDITSTTR
+805 
-814 TTSDYR
+814 
-820 DISGY
+820 
-825 SDIGYLSVSI
+825 
-835 YLGYQGNSCGTW
+835 
-847 NLICHFYDKN
+847 
-857 KNFIKSI
+857 
-864 DSYQYRRI
+864 
-872 AVPKN
+872 
-877 SKYMRV
+877 
-883 TILNTA
+883 
-889 YPTNLSIQYFRVPT
+889 
-903 HCSFKSIKHEN
+903 
-914 CRCVGMAPAAMK
+914 
-926 DMLIESCEF
+926 
-935 INCGQSSAKC
+935 
-945 AFDAEDGWDMMQD
+945 
-958 VTFKNLLFK
+958 
-967 FNPNN
+967 
-972 YFLTCAGHNFIIDGQ
+972 
-987 NDGSIYIWA
+987 
-996 RTRSLVV
+996 
-1003 INCKNVYITLQEGGK
+1003 
-1018 NTIVRHGVYRVSKNR
+1018 
-1033 FTGGTV
+1033 
-1039 ANNLSKNN
+1039 
-1047 TSTSGLGGIV
+1047 
-1057 FNSTLCTLSN
+1057 
-1067 GKDYVEKNSLYKDC
+1067 
-1081 TIIISNYLL
+1081 
-1090 GYMFSIKMIN
+1090 
-1100 CTFIPENNFND
+1100 
-1111 RYQLSF
+1111 
-1117 DGGHLDNYY
+1117 
-1126 FEDCT
+1126 
-1131 FYGKSKLANHNG
+1131 
-1143 FYSANFIDCNFDDVI
+1143 
-1158 ICPNVNANYD
+1158 
-1168 DIILFKNCNINC
+1168 
-1180 PSSNL
+1180 
-1185 IYYSPY
+1185 
-1191 SYVEGTFSN
+1191 
-1200 TIFNNCTINNSGNT
+1200 
-1214 SKIFIYAY
+1214 
-1222 AKVNGNCK
+1222 
-1230 FNDCI
+1230 
-1235 ITLDENTTI
+1235 
-1244 LDCYQTYLN
+1244 
-1253 YFKNYTIE
+1253 
-1261 FNNSPLPSNIKLLS
+1261 
-1275 DILTNNSNITI
+1275 
-1286 IIN
+1286 

>member
-1 MSTLYEVSSLIALVM
+1 MSTLYKVSSLIALVM

-60 LKILNT
+60 LKMLNT

-102 SYEAR
+102 SYEAK
-107 VIYNYKLQ
+107 VLYNYKLQ

-149 DKNVNTDI
+149 DKNVNTYI

-195 TSPSATITFK
+195 TSPNATITFK

-218 DNSSSSELSE
+218 DNSSYAELSE

-309 SYSAKSFE
+309 SYSAKLFE

-494 DDKLYHYLNAG
+494 DDKLYHYLKAG
-505 DHKVS
+505 DHQVS
-510 LGSFTQEG
+510 LGSFSTEG

-532 NSHELFNFFLVQDD
+532 NSHELFNFFLVQED
-546 IEIKEYVMTEDD
+546 IEVKEYIMTEDD
-558 LITYN
+558 LLTYN
-563 IKNTDDYEVK
+563 IKNIDDYEKKVYVK
-573 ELINLSSLTTKN
+573 VNKLIDSTIDTKIEEVASSTIVPSHKYICFIGTTEEDENGNPIMQTKPARFWL
-585 NTTVKAALVESA
+585 NT
-597 SNIIPKSKTYV
+597 IIK
-608 CVIADT
+608 
-614 TGDGT
+614 
-619 PDNWWAENQVVYASD
+619 YATD
-634 YDKDIVLQESINTR
+634 YDKDTVLMESTNTR
-648 KGLQKLLDD
+648 IGLQKLLDD
-657 KKTAGYNK
+657 KKLEGYNK
-665 LKLLPGTYRIDHQQQ
+665 LLLLPGIYRIDHEAP
-680 IYIPTEFTLDMNNAT
+680 IYIPTEFTLDMNNST
-695 LKLNQFTGNGC
+695 LKQNQFTGNKS
-706 LMLELNNTFNSHVID
+706 LMIELNNTFNSHVIN
-721 GIIEGDYFSH
+721 GNIEGDYFSH
-731 DYTNSPNN
+731 DYANSTNN
-739 SEWVNGINIGGES
+739 SEWINGISIGGES

-757 ENLIIKNIVGYG
+757 ENLSIKNITGYG
-769 SSNGISNSRDGSLG
+769 STNGLSNSRDNTLS
-783 YTYFYPSA
+783 YTYIYPRV
-791 IGNNFKIGD
+791 IGNNFYIGD
-800 INRCN
+800 IDRNT

-835 YLGYQGNSCGTW
+835 YLGYQGNPCGTW
-847 NLICHFYDKN
+847 NLICHFYDGN
-857 KNFIKSI
+857 KKFLKSI

-877 SKYMRV
+877 SKYMRI
-883 TILNTA
+883 TILNIS
-889 YPTNLSIQYFRVPT
+889 YPTNLSIQYFRIPT
-903 HCSFKSIKHEN
+903 HCSFKNLKYEN
-914 CRCVGMAPAAMK
+914 CRCVGMAPATMK
-926 DMLIESCEF
+926 DILVENCEF
-935 INCGQSSAKC
+935 TNCGQSGAKC
-945 AFDAEDGWDMMQD
+945 ALDAEDGWDSMQD
-958 VTFKNLLFK
+958 VTFKSLK
-967 FNPNN
+967 FNANPNN
-972 YFLTCAGHNFIIDGQ
+972 YFLTCAGHNFVIDGQ
-987 NDGSIYIWA
+987 KNGKVYIWE
-996 RTRSLVV
+996 RTRSL
-1003 INCKNVYITLQEGGK
+1003 IIKNCKNIDLILQGGGK
-1018 NTIVRHGVYRVSKNR
+1018 DNIVRHGVYRIFNNNFNSAS
-1033 FTGGTV
+1033 TV
-1039 ANNLSKNN
+1039 NNLSKHNIS
-1047 TSTSGLGGIV
+1047 STYISGLV
-1057 FNSTLCTLSN
+1057 SHSTLSILSSASIYT
-1067 GKDYVEKNSLYKDC
+1067 DCIVSVSSKN
-1081 TIIISNYLL
+1081 L
-1090 GYMFSIKMIN
+1090 GYLSAISMTNCVFTPLSTFS
-1100 CTFIPENNFND
+1100 D
-1111 RYQLSF
+1111 RYSLQF
-1117 DGGHLDNYY
+1117 NGGHLSSYSFNNCK
-1126 FEDCT
+1126 FN
-1131 FYGKSKLANHNG
+1131 GKCQLSNNNG
-1143 FYSANFIDCNFDDVI
+1143 FYSAIFSNCSFNDVFIIPSVLSNSNDL
-1158 ICPNVNANYD
+1158 
-1168 DIILFKNCNINC
+1168 ILFENCNINYTEY
-1180 PSSNL
+1180 NF
-1185 IYYSPY
+1185 IYYSPAAYTKGTY
-1191 SYVEGTFSN
+1191 SQ
-1200 TIFNNCTINNSGNT
+1200 IKFNFCTITNSN
-1214 SKIFIYAY
+1214 SKSTVFIYAY
-1222 AKVNGNCK
+1222 AKPNGYCFFNNCT
-1230 FNDCI
+1230 
-1235 ITLDENTTI
+1235 ITLPLTITIFDGYPTNLSYIENYNI
-1244 LDCYQTYLN
+1244 N
-1253 YFKNYTIE
+1253 FKNST
-1261 FNNSPLPSNIKLLS
+1261 LPSDIKLISANYKLNSNIK
-1275 DILTNNSNITI
+1275 INII
-1286 IIN
+1286 

>member
-60 LKILNT
+60 LKMLNT

-195 TSPSATITFK
+195 TSPNATITFK

-218 DNSSSSELSE
+218 DNSSYTELSE

-273 KYNELLGSIT
+273 KYNELLGSVT

-294 IETATVISNLSLGTY
+294 IGPATVISNLSLGTY
-309 SYSAKSFE
+309 SYTAKSFE
-317 GYEIIGDSSQSV
+317 GYEVIGDSSQSV

-336 NAIISFN
+336 NPIIFFN

-348 GSITIKYLDSS
+348 GNITIQYLDSS
-359 TLSEIAPSIT
+359 TLSEIAPSTT
-369 ISNIALGSYI
+369 INNIALGSYT

-389 IEGNS
+389 IDGDSN
-394 SISIALTTIAP
+394 ISTTLTISDP
-405 NQTISFKYNR
+405 DKTISFKYNE

-428 YISTYYIKPI
+428 YISTYYIKPV

-457 EYMEKYNLKEDDWGD
+457 EYMEKYNLKNDEWGD

-494 DDKLYHYLNAG
+494 DDKLYHYLKAG
-505 DHKVS
+505 DHQVS
-510 LGSFTQEG
+510 LGSFSTEG

-532 NSHELFNFFLVQDD
+532 NSHELFNFFLVQED
-546 IEIKEYVMTEDD
+546 IEVKEYIMTEDD
-558 LITYN
+558 LLTYN
-563 IKNTDDYEVK
+563 IKNIDDYEKKVYVK
-573 ELINLSSLTTKN
+573 VNKLIDSTIDTKIEEVASSTIVPSHKYICFIGTTEEDENGNPIMQTKPARFWL
-585 NTTVKAALVESA
+585 NT
-597 SNIIPKSKTYV
+597 IIK
-608 CVIADT
+608 
-614 TGDGT
+614 
-619 PDNWWAENQVVYASD
+619 YATD
-634 YDKDIVLQESINTR
+634 YDKDTVLMESTNTR
-648 KGLQKLLDD
+648 IGLQKLLDD
-657 KKTAGYNK
+657 KKLEGYNK
-665 LKLLPGTYRIDHQQQ
+665 LLLLPGIYRIDHEAP
-680 IYIPTEFTLDMNNAT
+680 IYIPTEFTLDMNNST
-695 LKLNQFTGNGC
+695 LKQNQFTGNKS
-706 LMLELNNTFNSHVID
+706 LMIELNNTFNSHVIN
-721 GIIEGDYFSH
+721 GNIEGDYFSH
-731 DYTNSPNN
+731 DYANSTNN
-739 SEWVNGINIGGES
+739 SEWINGISIGGES

-757 ENLIIKNIVGYG
+757 ENLSIKNITGYG
-769 SSNGISNSRDGSLG
+769 STNGLSNSRDNTLS
-783 YTYFYPSA
+783 YTYIYPRV
-791 IGNNFKIGD
+791 IGNNFYIGD
-800 INRCN
+800 IDRNT

-835 YLGYQGNSCGTW
+835 YLGYQGNPCGTW
-847 NLICHFYDKN
+847 NLICHFYDGN
-857 KNFIKSI
+857 KKFLKSI

-877 SKYMRV
+877 SKYMRI
-883 TILNTA
+883 TILNIS
-889 YPTNLSIQYFRVPT
+889 YPTNLSIQYFRIPT
-903 HCSFKSIKHEN
+903 HCSFKNLKYEN
-914 CRCVGMAPAAMK
+914 CRCVGMAPATMK
-926 DMLIESCEF
+926 DILLENCEF
-935 INCGQSSAKC
+935 TNCGQSGAKC
-945 AFDAEDGWDMMQD
+945 ALDAEDGWDSMQD
-958 VTFKNLLFK
+958 VTFKSLK
-967 FNPNN
+967 FNANPNN
-972 YFLTCAGHNFIIDGQ
+972 YFLTCAGHNFVIDGQ
-987 NDGSIYIWA
+987 KNGKVYIWE
-996 RTRSLVV
+996 RTRSL
-1003 INCKNVYITLQEGGK
+1003 IIKNCKNIDLILQGGGK
-1018 NTIVRHGVYRVSKNR
+1018 DNIVRHGIYRIFNNNFNSAS
-1033 FTGGTV
+1033 TV
-1039 ANNLSKNN
+1039 NNLSKHNIS
-1047 TSTSGLGGIV
+1047 STYISGLV
-1057 FNSTLCTLSN
+1057 SHSTLSILSSASIYT
-1067 GKDYVEKNSLYKDC
+1067 DCIVSVSSKN
-1081 TIIISNYLL
+1081 L
-1090 GYMFSIKMIN
+1090 GYLSAISMTNCVFTPLSTFS
-1100 CTFIPENNFND
+1100 D
-1111 RYQLSF
+1111 RYSLQF
-1117 DGGHLDNYY
+1117 NGGHLSSYSFNNCK
-1126 FEDCT
+1126 FN
-1131 FYGKSKLANHNG
+1131 GKCQLSNNNG
-1143 FYSANFIDCNFDDVI
+1143 FYSAIFSNCSFNDVFIIPSVLSNSNDL
-1158 ICPNVNANYD
+1158 
-1168 DIILFKNCNINC
+1168 ILFENCNINYTEY
-1180 PSSNL
+1180 NF
-1185 IYYSPY
+1185 IYYSPAAYTKGTY
-1191 SYVEGTFSN
+1191 SQ
-1200 TIFNNCTINNSGNT
+1200 IKFNFCTITNSN
-1214 SKIFIYAY
+1214 SKSTVFIYAY
-1222 AKVNGNCK
+1222 AKPNGYCFFNNCT
-1230 FNDCI
+1230 
-1235 ITLDENTTI
+1235 ITLPLTITIFDGYPTNLSYIENYNI
-1244 LDCYQTYLN
+1244 N
-1253 YFKNYTIE
+1253 FKNST
-1261 FNNSPLPSNIKLLS
+1261 LPSDIKLISANYKLNSNIK
-1275 DILTNNSNITI
+1275 INII
-1286 IIN
+1286 

>member
-21 FSQVLGILNKG
+21 FSQVLGILNKD

-139 ILGSITIKYI
+139 ILGSIAINYI

-195 TSPSATITFK
+195 TSPNATITFK
-205 YAEILG
+205 YEEILG

-218 DNSSSSELSE
+218 DNSSYTELSE

-317 GYEIIGDSSQSV
+317 GYEIIGDSSQSI

-348 GSITIKYLDSS
+348 GSITIEYLDSS

-389 IEGNS
+389 IDGDS
-394 SISIALTTIAP
+394 SISIVLTVSNP
-405 NQTISFKYNR
+405 NQTISFKYNK

-494 DDKLYHYLNAG
+494 DDKLYHYLKAG
-505 DHKVS
+505 DHQVS
-510 LGSFTQEG
+510 LGSFSTEG

-532 NSHELFNFFLVQDD
+532 NSHELFNFFLVQED
-546 IEIKEYVMTEDD
+546 IEVKEYIMTEDD
-558 LITYN
+558 LLTYN
-563 IKNTDDYEVK
+563 IKNIDDYEKKVYVK
-573 ELINLSSLTTKN
+573 VNKLIDSTIDTKIEEVASSTIVPSHKYICFIGTTEEDENGNPIMQTKPARFWL
-585 NTTVKAALVESA
+585 NT
-597 SNIIPKSKTYV
+597 IIK
-608 CVIADT
+608 
-614 TGDGT
+614 
-619 PDNWWAENQVVYASD
+619 YATD
-634 YDKDIVLQESINTR
+634 YDKDTVLMESTNTR
-648 KGLQKLLDD
+648 IGLQKLLDD
-657 KKTAGYNK
+657 KKLEGYNK
-665 LKLLPGTYRIDHQQQ
+665 LLLLPGIYRIDHEAP
-680 IYIPTEFTLDMNNAT
+680 IYIPTEFTLDMNNST
-695 LKLNQFTGNGC
+695 LKQNQFTGNKS
-706 LMLELNNTFNSHVID
+706 LMIELNNTFNSHVIN
-721 GIIEGDYFSH
+721 GNIEGDYFSH
-731 DYTNSPNN
+731 DYANSTNN
-739 SEWVNGINIGGES
+739 SEWINGISIGGES

-757 ENLIIKNIVGYG
+757 ENLSIKNITGYG
-769 SSNGISNSRDGSLG
+769 STNGLSNSRDNTLS
-783 YTYFYPSA
+783 YTYIYPRV
-791 IGNNFKIGD
+791 IGNNFYIGD
-800 INRCN
+800 IDRNT

-835 YLGYQGNSCGTW
+835 YLGYQGNPCGTW
-847 NLICHFYDKN
+847 NLICHFYDGN
-857 KNFIKSI
+857 KKFLKSI

-877 SKYMRV
+877 SKYMRI
-883 TILNTA
+883 TILNIS
-889 YPTNLSIQYFRVPT
+889 YPTNLSIQYFRIPT
-903 HCSFKSIKHEN
+903 HCSFKNLKYEN
-914 CRCVGMAPAAMK
+914 CRCVGMAPATMK
-926 DMLIESCEF
+926 DILVENCEF
-935 INCGQSSAKC
+935 TNCGQSGAKC
-945 AFDAEDGWDMMQD
+945 ALDAEDGWDSMQD
-958 VTFKNLLFK
+958 VTFKSLK
-967 FNPNN
+967 FNANPNN
-972 YFLTCAGHNFIIDGQ
+972 YFLTCAGHNFVIDGQ
-987 NDGSIYIWA
+987 KNGKVYIWE
-996 RTRSLVV
+996 RTRSL
-1003 INCKNVYITLQEGGK
+1003 IIKNCKNIDLILQGGGK
-1018 NTIVRHGVYRVSKNR
+1018 DNIVRHGVYRIFNNNFNSAS
-1033 FTGGTV
+1033 TV
-1039 ANNLSKNN
+1039 NNLSKHNIS
-1047 TSTSGLGGIV
+1047 STYISGLV
-1057 FNSTLCTLSN
+1057 SHSTLSILSSASIYT
-1067 GKDYVEKNSLYKDC
+1067 DCIVSVSSKN
-1081 TIIISNYLL
+1081 L
-1090 GYMFSIKMIN
+1090 GYLSAISMTNCVFTPLSTFS
-1100 CTFIPENNFND
+1100 D
-1111 RYQLSF
+1111 RYSLQF
-1117 DGGHLDNYY
+1117 NGGHLSSYSFNNCK
-1126 FEDCT
+1126 FN
-1131 FYGKSKLANHNG
+1131 GKCQLSNNNG
-1143 FYSANFIDCNFDDVI
+1143 FYSAIFSNCSFNDVFIIPSVLSNSNDL
-1158 ICPNVNANYD
+1158 
-1168 DIILFKNCNINC
+1168 ILFENCNINYTEY
-1180 PSSNL
+1180 NF
-1185 IYYSPY
+1185 IYYSPAAYTKGTY
-1191 SYVEGTFSN
+1191 SQ
-1200 TIFNNCTINNSGNT
+1200 IKFNFCTITNSN
-1214 SKIFIYAY
+1214 SKSTVFIYAY
-1222 AKVNGNCK
+1222 AKPNGYCFFNNCT
-1230 FNDCI
+1230 
-1235 ITLDENTTI
+1235 ITLPLTITIFDGYPTNLSYIENYNI
-1244 LDCYQTYLN
+1244 N
-1253 YFKNYTIE
+1253 FKNST
-1261 FNNSPLPSNIKLLS
+1261 LPSDIKLISANYKLNSNIK
-1275 DILTNNSNITI
+1275 INII
-1286 IIN
+1286 

>member
-32 DQIDVISISKSWA
+32 NQIDVISISKSWA

-107 VIYNYKLQ
+107 VLYNYKLQ

-120 SVNLTEEDPDQVI
+120 SVNLTEEDPNQVI

-195 TSPSATITFK
+195 TSPNATITFK

-218 DNSSSSELSE
+218 DNSSYTELSE

-234 LKLGTYSYNYKNI
+234 LKLGNYSYTYKDI
-247 PGYSLANDSTQT
+247 PGYSLASDSTQT

-348 GSITIKYLDSS
+348 GSITIEYLDSS

-379 YDAIYIDNYE
+379 YDAIFIDNYE
-389 IEGNS
+389 IDGDS
-394 SISIALTTIAP
+394 SISTTLTVSNP
-405 NQTISFKYNR
+405 NQTISFKYNK

-494 DDKLYHYLNAG
+494 DDKLYHYLKAG
-505 DHKVS
+505 DHQVS
-510 LGSFTQEG
+510 LGSFSTEG

-532 NSHELFNFFLVQDD
+532 NSHELFNFFLVQED
-546 IEIKEYVMTEDD
+546 IEVKEYIMTEDD
-558 LITYN
+558 LLTYN
-563 IKNTDDYEVK
+563 IKNIDDYEKKVYVK
-573 ELINLSSLTTKN
+573 VNKLIDSTIDTKIEEVASSTIVPSHKYICFIGTTEEDENGNPIMQTKPARFWL
-585 NTTVKAALVESA
+585 NT
-597 SNIIPKSKTYV
+597 IIK
-608 CVIADT
+608 
-614 TGDGT
+614 
-619 PDNWWAENQVVYASD
+619 YATD
-634 YDKDIVLQESINTR
+634 YDKDTVLMESTNTR
-648 KGLQKLLDD
+648 IGLQKLLDD
-657 KKTAGYNK
+657 KKLEGYNK
-665 LKLLPGTYRIDHQQQ
+665 LLLLPGIYRIDHEAP
-680 IYIPTEFTLDMNNAT
+680 IYIPTEFTLDMNNST
-695 LKLNQFTGNGC
+695 LKQNQFTGNKS
-706 LMLELNNTFNSHVID
+706 LMIELNNTFNSHVIN
-721 GIIEGDYFSH
+721 GNIEGDYFSH
-731 DYTNSPNN
+731 DYANSTNN
-739 SEWVNGINIGGES
+739 SEWINGISIGGES

-757 ENLIIKNIVGYG
+757 ENLSIKNITGYG
-769 SSNGISNSRDGSLG
+769 STNGLSNSRDNTLS
-783 YTYFYPSA
+783 YTYIYPRV
-791 IGNNFKIGD
+791 IGNNFYIGD
-800 INRCN
+800 IDRNT

-835 YLGYQGNSCGTW
+835 YLGYQGNPCGTW
-847 NLICHFYDKN
+847 NLICHFYDGN
-857 KNFIKSI
+857 KKFLKSI

-877 SKYMRV
+877 SKYMRI
-883 TILNTA
+883 TILNIS
-889 YPTNLSIQYFRVPT
+889 YPTNLSIQYFRIPT
-903 HCSFKSIKHEN
+903 HCSFKNLKYEN
-914 CRCVGMAPAAMK
+914 CRCVGMAPATMK
-926 DMLIESCEF
+926 DILVENCEF
-935 INCGQSSAKC
+935 TNCGQSGAKC
-945 AFDAEDGWDMMQD
+945 ALDAEDGWDSMQD
-958 VTFKNLLFK
+958 VTFKSLK
-967 FNPNN
+967 FNANPNN
-972 YFLTCAGHNFIIDGQ
+972 YFLTCAGHNFVIDGQ
-987 NDGSIYIWA
+987 KNGKVYIWE
-996 RTRSLVV
+996 RTRSL
-1003 INCKNVYITLQEGGK
+1003 IIKNCKNIDLILQGGGK
-1018 NTIVRHGVYRVSKNR
+1018 DNIVRHGVYRIFNNNFNSAS
-1033 FTGGTV
+1033 TV
-1039 ANNLSKNN
+1039 NNLSKHNIS
-1047 TSTSGLGGIV
+1047 STYISGLV
-1057 FNSTLCTLSN
+1057 SHSTLSILSSASIYT
-1067 GKDYVEKNSLYKDC
+1067 DCIVSVSSKN
-1081 TIIISNYLL
+1081 L
-1090 GYMFSIKMIN
+1090 GYLSAISMTNCVFTPLSTFS
-1100 CTFIPENNFND
+1100 D
-1111 RYQLSF
+1111 RYSLQF
-1117 DGGHLDNYY
+1117 NGGHLSSYSFNNCK
-1126 FEDCT
+1126 FN
-1131 FYGKSKLANHNG
+1131 GKCQLSNNNG
-1143 FYSANFIDCNFDDVI
+1143 FYSAIFSNCSFNDVFIIPSVLSNSNDL
-1158 ICPNVNANYD
+1158 
-1168 DIILFKNCNINC
+1168 ILFENCNINYTEY
-1180 PSSNL
+1180 NF
-1185 IYYSPY
+1185 IYYSPAAYTKGTY
-1191 SYVEGTFSN
+1191 SQ
-1200 TIFNNCTINNSGNT
+1200 IKFNFCTITNSN
-1214 SKIFIYAY
+1214 SKSTVFIYAY
-1222 AKVNGNCK
+1222 AKPNGYCFFNNCT
-1230 FNDCI
+1230 
-1235 ITLDENTTI
+1235 ITLPLTITIFDGYPTNLSYIENYNI
-1244 LDCYQTYLN
+1244 N
-1253 YFKNYTIE
+1253 FKNST
-1261 FNNSPLPSNIKLLS
+1261 LPSDIKLISANYKLNSNIK
-1275 DILTNNSNITI
+1275 INII
-1286 IIN
+1286 

>member
-32 DQIDVISISKSWA
+32 DQIDIISISKSWA

-60 LKILNT
+60 LKMLNT

-195 TSPSATITFK
+195 TSPNATITFK

-211 TVTIRYI
+211 TVTIKYI
-218 DNSSSSELSE
+218 DNSSYAELSE

-369 ISNIALGSYI
+369 ISNIALGSYT

-510 LGSFTQEG
+510 LGSFTKEG

-648 KGLQKLLDD
+648 KGLQQLLDD

-680 IYIPTEFTLDMNNAT
+680 IYIPTEFTLDMNGAT
-695 LKLNQFTGNGC
+695 LKQNQFTGNKS
-706 LMLELNNTFNSHVID
+706 LMLDLNNTFNSHIIN

-731 DYTNSPNN
+731 DYDNYTNN
-739 SEWVNGINIGGES
+739 SEWIIGINIGGES
-752 KYSSF
+752 KYTSV
-757 ENLIIKNIVGYG
+757 EDLTIKDITGYG
-769 SSNGISNSRDGSLG
+769 SGNGIATSRNNKLA
-783 YTYFYPSA
+783 YTYFSFKEL
-791 IGNNFKIGD
+791 GNAFKLGD
-800 INRCN
+800 INREN
-805 GLDITSTTR
+805 GDSINSTTR
-814 TTSDYR
+814 VCTNFI
-820 DISGY
+820 DISPY
-825 SDIGYLSVSI
+825 TSIGYISI
-835 YLGYQGNSCGTW
+835 GLYLGYQGNGCGTW
-847 NLICHFYDKN
+847 NIIFHFYDSDKLY
-857 KNFIKSI
+857 IKSTDGFI
-864 DSYQYRRI
+864 YRRI
-872 AVPKN
+872 GVPSN
-877 SKYMRV
+877 AQYVRI
-883 TILNTA
+883 TILNIT
-889 YPTNLSIQYFRVPT
+889 YPTSLCLYYFRIPT
-903 HCSFKSIKHEN
+903 HCSFKNIHFKN
-914 CRCVGMAPAAMK
+914 CRCVGLAQSAMNN
-926 DMLIESCEF
+926 MLVESCEF
-935 INCGQSSAKC
+935 SQCGQTLAIC
-945 AFDAEDGWDMMQD
+945 AYDAEDGWDMMQD
-958 VTFKNLLFK
+958 VTILNNYFHN
-967 FNPNN
+967 NPNN
-972 YFLTCAGHNFIIDGQ
+972 DFLTCAGHNFIIDGQ
-987 NDGSIYIWA
+987 NSGKIYIWE
-996 RTRSLVV
+996 RTRSLV
-1003 INCKNVYITLQEGGK
+1003 IRNCSNVNITLQSGGISS
-1018 NTIVRHGVYRVSKNR
+1018 IVKHGVYRVYNNI
-1033 FTGGTV
+1033 FTGGSV
-1039 ANNLSKNN
+1039 SNNLSKNIIG
-1047 TSTSGLGGIV
+1047 TSSILG
-1057 FNSTLCTLSN
+1057 
-1067 GKDYVEKNSLYKDC
+1067 
-1081 TIIISNYLL
+1081 IIINSSLTGIGDKSIYNNCSINVLSEFL
-1090 GYMFSIKMIN
+1090 GYLYSSIKVLN
-1100 CTFIPENNFND
+1100 CVFIPGNNFTG
-1111 RYQLSF
+1111 RYLISF
-1117 DGGHLDNYY
+1117 NGGHSYSYY
-1126 FEDCT
+1126 FENCILK
-1131 FYGKSKLANHNG
+1131 GKSYLSNNNG
-1143 FYSANFIDCNFDDVI
+1143 FYSAKFINCEFEDVNI
-1158 ICPNVNANYD
+1158 GPNVLANSE
-1168 DIILFKNCNINC
+1168 DIIYFESCTLNYSENNLVYYYPHAYTKGTNTNIQFKNCNIN
-1180 PSSNL
+1180 N
-1185 IYYSPY
+1185 IDD
-1191 SYVEGTFSN
+1191 N
-1200 TIFNNCTINNSGNT
+1200 TKSL
-1214 SKIFIYAY
+1214 IYAY
-1222 AKVNGNCK
+1222 AKPNGSCSFEK
-1230 FNDCI
+1230 CI
-1235 ITLDENTTI
+1235 FTLPSDLVIFDGISFYKEYIEDYTISFINSSLKNTTSLI
-1244 LDCYQTYLN
+1244 GDN
-1253 YFKNYTIE
+1253 YKSN
-1261 FNNSPLPSNIKLLS
+1261 PNIK
-1275 DILTNNSNITI
+1275 ITF
-1286 IIN
+1286 N

>member
-1 MSTLYEVSSLIALVM
+1 MSTLYKVSSLIALVM

-60 LKILNT
+60 LKMLNT

-102 SYEAR
+102 SYEAK
-107 VIYNYKLQ
+107 VLYNYKLQ

-195 TSPSATITFK
+195 TSPNATITFK

-218 DNSSSSELSE
+218 DNSSYTELSE

-234 LKLGTYSYNYKNI
+234 LKLGNYSYTYKDI
-247 PGYSLANDSTQT
+247 PGYSLASDSTQT

-267 DVEIEF
+267 DIEIEF

-369 ISNIALGSYI
+369 ISNIALGSYT

-389 IEGNS
+389 IDGDSN
-394 SISIALTTIAP
+394 ISTTLTISDP
-405 NQTISFKYNR
+405 DKTISFKYNE

-428 YISTYYIKPI
+428 YISTYYIKPV

-457 EYMEKYNLKEDDWGD
+457 EYMEKYNLKNDEWGD

-494 DDKLYHYLNAG
+494 DDKLYHYLKAG
-505 DHKVS
+505 DHQVS
-510 LGSFTQEG
+510 LGSFSTEG

-532 NSHELFNFFLVQDD
+532 NSHELFNFFLVQED
-546 IEIKEYVMTEDD
+546 IEVKEYIMTEDD
-558 LITYN
+558 LLTYN
-563 IKNTDDYEVK
+563 IKNIDDYEKKVYVK
-573 ELINLSSLTTKN
+573 VNKLIDSTIDTKIEEVASSTIVPSHKYICFIGTTEEDENGNPIMQTKPARFWL
-585 NTTVKAALVESA
+585 NT
-597 SNIIPKSKTYV
+597 IIK
-608 CVIADT
+608 
-614 TGDGT
+614 
-619 PDNWWAENQVVYASD
+619 YATD
-634 YDKDIVLQESINTR
+634 YDKDTVLMESTNTR
-648 KGLQKLLDD
+648 IGLQKLLDD
-657 KKTAGYNK
+657 KKLEGYNK
-665 LKLLPGTYRIDHQQQ
+665 LLLLPGIYRIDHEAP
-680 IYIPTEFTLDMNNAT
+680 IYIPTEFTLDMNNST
-695 LKLNQFTGNGC
+695 LKQNQFTGNKS
-706 LMLELNNTFNSHVID
+706 LMIELNNTFNSHVIN
-721 GIIEGDYFSH
+721 GNIEGDYFSH
-731 DYTNSPNN
+731 DYANSTNN
-739 SEWVNGINIGGES
+739 SEWINGISIGGES

-757 ENLIIKNIVGYG
+757 ENLSIKNITGYG
-769 SSNGISNSRDGSLG
+769 STNGLSNSRDNTLS
-783 YTYFYPSA
+783 YTYIYPRV
-791 IGNNFKIGD
+791 IGNNFYIGD
-800 INRCN
+800 IDRNT

-835 YLGYQGNSCGTW
+835 YLGYQGNPCGTW
-847 NLICHFYDKN
+847 NLICHFYDGN
-857 KNFIKSI
+857 KKFLKSI

-877 SKYMRV
+877 SKYMRI
-883 TILNTA
+883 TILNIS
-889 YPTNLSIQYFRVPT
+889 YPTNLSIQYFRIPT
-903 HCSFKSIKHEN
+903 HCSFKNLKYEN
-914 CRCVGMAPAAMK
+914 CRCVGMAPATMK
-926 DMLIESCEF
+926 DILLENCEF
-935 INCGQSSAKC
+935 TNCGQSGAKC
-945 AFDAEDGWDMMQD
+945 ALDAEDGWDSMQD
-958 VTFKNLLFK
+958 VTFKSLK
-967 FNPNN
+967 FNANPNN
-972 YFLTCAGHNFIIDGQ
+972 YFLTCAGHNFVIDGQ
-987 NDGSIYIWA
+987 KNGKVYIWE
-996 RTRSLVV
+996 RTRSL
-1003 INCKNVYITLQEGGK
+1003 IIRNCKNIDLILQGGGK
-1018 NTIVRHGVYRVSKNR
+1018 DNIVRHGVYRIFNNNFNSAS
-1033 FTGGTV
+1033 TV
-1039 ANNLSKNN
+1039 NNLSKHNIS
-1047 TSTSGLGGIV
+1047 STYISGLV
-1057 FNSTLCTLSN
+1057 SHSTLSILSSASIYT
-1067 GKDYVEKNSLYKDC
+1067 DCIVSVSSKN
-1081 TIIISNYLL
+1081 L
-1090 GYMFSIKMIN
+1090 GYLSAISMTNCVFTPLSTFS
-1100 CTFIPENNFND
+1100 D
-1111 RYQLSF
+1111 RYSLQF
-1117 DGGHLDNYY
+1117 NGGHLSSYSFNNCK
-1126 FEDCT
+1126 FN
-1131 FYGKSKLANHNG
+1131 GKCQLSNNNG
-1143 FYSANFIDCNFDDVI
+1143 FYSAIFSNCSFNDVFIIPSVLSNSNDL
-1158 ICPNVNANYD
+1158 
-1168 DIILFKNCNINC
+1168 ILFENCNINYTEY
-1180 PSSNL
+1180 NF
-1185 IYYSPY
+1185 IYYSPAAYTKGTY
-1191 SYVEGTFSN
+1191 SQ
-1200 TIFNNCTINNSGNT
+1200 IKFNFCTITNSN
-1214 SKIFIYAY
+1214 SKSTVFIYAY
-1222 AKVNGNCK
+1222 AKPNGYCFFNNCT
-1230 FNDCI
+1230 
-1235 ITLDENTTI
+1235 ITLPLTITIFDGYPTNLSYIENYNI
-1244 LDCYQTYLN
+1244 N
-1253 YFKNYTIE
+1253 FKNST
-1261 FNNSPLPSNIKLLS
+1261 LPSDIKLISANYKLNSNIK
-1275 DILTNNSNITI
+1275 INII
-1286 IIN
+1286 

>member
-1 MSTLYEVSSLIALVM
+1 MSTLYKVSSLIALVM

-60 LKILNT
+60 LKMLNT

-139 ILGSITIKYI
+139 ILGSIAINYI

-195 TSPSATITFK
+195 TSPNATITFK
-205 YAEILG
+205 YEEILG

-218 DNSSSSELSE
+218 DNSSYTELSE

-317 GYEIIGDSSQSV
+317 GYEIIGDSSQSI

-348 GSITIKYLDSS
+348 GSITIEYLDSS

-379 YDAIYIDNYE
+379 YDAIFIDNYE
-389 IEGNS
+389 IDGDS
-394 SISIALTTIAP
+394 SISTTLTVSNP
-405 NQTISFKYNR
+405 NQTISFKYNK

-494 DDKLYHYLNAG
+494 DDKLYHYLKAG
-505 DHKVS
+505 DHQVS
-510 LGSFTQEG
+510 LGSFSTEG

-532 NSHELFNFFLVQDD
+532 NSHELFNFFLVQED
-546 IEIKEYVMTEDD
+546 IEVKEYIMTEDD
-558 LITYN
+558 LLTYN
-563 IKNTDDYEVK
+563 IKNIDDYEKKVYVK
-573 ELINLSSLTTKN
+573 VNKLIDSTIDTKIEEVASSTIVPSHKYICFIGTTEEDENGNPIMQTKPARFWL
-585 NTTVKAALVESA
+585 NT
-597 SNIIPKSKTYV
+597 IIK
-608 CVIADT
+608 
-614 TGDGT
+614 
-619 PDNWWAENQVVYASD
+619 YATD
-634 YDKDIVLQESINTR
+634 YDKDTVLMESTNTR
-648 KGLQKLLDD
+648 IGLQKLLDD
-657 KKTAGYNK
+657 KKLEGYNK
-665 LKLLPGTYRIDHQQQ
+665 LLLLPGIYRIDHEAP
-680 IYIPTEFTLDMNNAT
+680 IYIPTEFTLDMNNST
-695 LKLNQFTGNGC
+695 LKQNQFTGNKS
-706 LMLELNNTFNSHVID
+706 LMIELNNTFNSHVIN
-721 GIIEGDYFSH
+721 GNIEGDYFSH
-731 DYTNSPNN
+731 DYANSTNN
-739 SEWVNGINIGGES
+739 SEWINGISIGGES

-757 ENLIIKNIVGYG
+757 ENLSIKNITGYG
-769 SSNGISNSRDGSLG
+769 STNGLSNSRDNTLS
-783 YTYFYPSA
+783 YTYIYPRV
-791 IGNNFKIGD
+791 IGNNFYIGD
-800 INRCN
+800 IDRNT

-835 YLGYQGNSCGTW
+835 YLGYQGNPCGTW
-847 NLICHFYDKN
+847 NLICHFYDGN
-857 KNFIKSI
+857 KKFLKSI

-877 SKYMRV
+877 SKYMRI
-883 TILNTA
+883 TILNIS
-889 YPTNLSIQYFRVPT
+889 YPTNLSIQYFRIPT
-903 HCSFKSIKHEN
+903 HCSFKNLKYEN
-914 CRCVGMAPAAMK
+914 CRCVGMAPATMK
-926 DMLIESCEF
+926 DILVENCEF
-935 INCGQSSAKC
+935 TNCGQSGAKC
-945 AFDAEDGWDMMQD
+945 ALDAEDGWDSMQD
-958 VTFKNLLFK
+958 VTFKSLK
-967 FNPNN
+967 FNANPNN
-972 YFLTCAGHNFIIDGQ
+972 YFLTCAGHNFVIDGQ
-987 NDGSIYIWA
+987 KNGKVYIWE
-996 RTRSLVV
+996 RTRSL
-1003 INCKNVYITLQEGGK
+1003 IIKNCKNIDLILQGGGK
-1018 NTIVRHGVYRVSKNR
+1018 DNIVRHGVYRIFNNNFNSAS
-1033 FTGGTV
+1033 TV
-1039 ANNLSKNN
+1039 NNLSKHNIS
-1047 TSTSGLGGIV
+1047 STYISGLV
-1057 FNSTLCTLSN
+1057 SHSTLSILSSASIYT
-1067 GKDYVEKNSLYKDC
+1067 DCIVSVSSKN
-1081 TIIISNYLL
+1081 L
-1090 GYMFSIKMIN
+1090 GYLSAISMTNCVFTPLSTFS
-1100 CTFIPENNFND
+1100 D
-1111 RYQLSF
+1111 RYSLQF
-1117 DGGHLDNYY
+1117 NGGHLSSYSFNNCK
-1126 FEDCT
+1126 FN
-1131 FYGKSKLANHNG
+1131 GKCQLSNNNG
-1143 FYSANFIDCNFDDVI
+1143 FYSAIFSNCSFNDVFIIPSVLSNSNDL
-1158 ICPNVNANYD
+1158 
-1168 DIILFKNCNINC
+1168 ILFENCNINYTEY
-1180 PSSNL
+1180 NF
-1185 IYYSPY
+1185 IYYSPAAYTKGTY
-1191 SYVEGTFSN
+1191 SQ
-1200 TIFNNCTINNSGNT
+1200 IKFNFCTITNSN
-1214 SKIFIYAY
+1214 SKSTVFIYAY
-1222 AKVNGNCK
+1222 AKPNGYCFFNNCT
-1230 FNDCI
+1230 
-1235 ITLDENTTI
+1235 ITLPLTITIFDGYPTNLSYIENYNI
-1244 LDCYQTYLN
+1244 N
-1253 YFKNYTIE
+1253 FKNST
-1261 FNNSPLPSNIKLLS
+1261 LPSDIKLISANYKLNSNIK
-1275 DILTNNSNITI
+1275 INII
-1286 IIN
+1286 

>member
-348 GSITIKYLDSS
+348 GSITIEYLDSY

-389 IEGNS
+389 IDGDS
-394 SISIALTTIAP
+394 SISTTLTVSNP
-405 NQTISFKYNR
+405 NQTISFKYNK

-428 YISTYYIKPI
+428 YISTYYIKPV

-472 DNWTEEVWNNET
+472 DNWTEEVWNNEA

-494 DDKLYHYLNAG
+494 DDKLYHYLKAG
-505 DHKVS
+505 DHQVS
-510 LGSFTQEG
+510 LGSFSTEG

-532 NSHELFNFFLVQDD
+532 NSHELFNFFLVQED
-546 IEIKEYVMTEDD
+546 IEVKEYIMTEDD
-558 LITYN
+558 LLTYN
-563 IKNTDDYEVK
+563 IKNIDDYEKKVYVK
-573 ELINLSSLTTKN
+573 VNKLIDSTIDTKIEEVASSTIVPSHKYICFIGTTEEDENGNPIMQTKPARFWL
-585 NTTVKAALVESA
+585 NT
-597 SNIIPKSKTYV
+597 IIK
-608 CVIADT
+608 
-614 TGDGT
+614 
-619 PDNWWAENQVVYASD
+619 YATD
-634 YDKDIVLQESINTR
+634 YDKDTVLMESTNTR
-648 KGLQKLLDD
+648 IGLQKLLDD
-657 KKTAGYNK
+657 KKLEGYNK
-665 LKLLPGTYRIDHQQQ
+665 LLLLPGIYRIDHEAP
-680 IYIPTEFTLDMNNAT
+680 IYIPTEFTLDMNNST
-695 LKLNQFTGNGC
+695 LKQNQFTGNKS
-706 LMLELNNTFNSHVID
+706 LMIELNNTFNSHVIN
-721 GIIEGDYFSH
+721 GNIEGDYFSH
-731 DYTNSPNN
+731 DYANSTNN
-739 SEWVNGINIGGES
+739 SEWINGISIGGES

-757 ENLIIKNIVGYG
+757 ENLSIKNITGYG
-769 SSNGISNSRDGSLG
+769 STNGLSNSRDNTLS
-783 YTYFYPSA
+783 YTYIYPRV
-791 IGNNFKIGD
+791 IGNNFYIGD
-800 INRCN
+800 IDRNT

-835 YLGYQGNSCGTW
+835 YLGYQGNPCGTW
-847 NLICHFYDKN
+847 NLICHFYDGN
-857 KNFIKSI
+857 KKFLKSI

-877 SKYMRV
+877 SKYMRI
-883 TILNTA
+883 TILNIS
-889 YPTNLSIQYFRVPT
+889 YPTNLSIQYFRIPT
-903 HCSFKSIKHEN
+903 HCSFKNLKYEN
-914 CRCVGMAPAAMK
+914 CRCVGMAPATMK
-926 DMLIESCEF
+926 DILLENCEF
-935 INCGQSSAKC
+935 TNCGQSGAKC
-945 AFDAEDGWDMMQD
+945 ALDAEDGWDSMQD
-958 VTFKNLLFK
+958 VTFKSLK
-967 FNPNN
+967 FNANPNN
-972 YFLTCAGHNFIIDGQ
+972 YFLTCAGHNFVIDGQ
-987 NDGSIYIWA
+987 KNGKVYIWE
-996 RTRSLVV
+996 RTRSL
-1003 INCKNVYITLQEGGK
+1003 IIKNCKNIDLILQGGGK
-1018 NTIVRHGVYRVSKNR
+1018 DNIVRHGVYRIFNNNFNSAS
-1033 FTGGTV
+1033 TV
-1039 ANNLSKNN
+1039 NNLSKHNIS
-1047 TSTSGLGGIV
+1047 STYISGLV
-1057 FNSTLCTLSN
+1057 SHSTLSILSSASIYT
-1067 GKDYVEKNSLYKDC
+1067 DCIVSVSSKN
-1081 TIIISNYLL
+1081 L
-1090 GYMFSIKMIN
+1090 GYLSAISMTNCVFTPLSTFS
-1100 CTFIPENNFND
+1100 D
-1111 RYQLSF
+1111 RYSLQF
-1117 DGGHLDNYY
+1117 NGGHLSSYSFNNCK
-1126 FEDCT
+1126 FN
-1131 FYGKSKLANHNG
+1131 GKCQLSNNNG
-1143 FYSANFIDCNFDDVI
+1143 FYSAIFSNCSFNDVFIIPSVLSNSNDL
-1158 ICPNVNANYD
+1158 
-1168 DIILFKNCNINC
+1168 ILFENCNINYTEY
-1180 PSSNL
+1180 NF
-1185 IYYSPY
+1185 IYYSPAAYTKGTY
-1191 SYVEGTFSN
+1191 SQ
-1200 TIFNNCTINNSGNT
+1200 IKFNFCTITNSN
-1214 SKIFIYAY
+1214 SKSTVFIYAY
-1222 AKVNGNCK
+1222 AKPNGYCFFNNCT
-1230 FNDCI
+1230 
-1235 ITLDENTTI
+1235 ITLPLTITIFDGYPTNLSYIENYNI
-1244 LDCYQTYLN
+1244 N
-1253 YFKNYTIE
+1253 FKNST
-1261 FNNSPLPSNIKLLS
+1261 LPSDIKLISANYKLNSNIK
-1275 DILTNNSNITI
+1275 INII
-1286 IIN
+1286 

>member
-21 FSQVLGILNKG
+21 FSQVLGILNKD

-139 ILGSITIKYI
+139 ILGSIAINYI

-195 TSPSATITFK
+195 TSPNATITFK
-205 YAEILG
+205 YEEILG

-218 DNSSSSELSE
+218 DNSSYTELSE

-317 GYEIIGDSSQSV
+317 GYEIIGDSSQSI

-348 GSITIKYLDSS
+348 GSITIEYLDSS

-379 YDAIYIDNYE
+379 YDAIFIDNYE
-389 IEGNS
+389 IDGDS
-394 SISIALTTIAP
+394 SISTTLTVSNP
-405 NQTISFKYNR
+405 NQTISFKYNK

-494 DDKLYHYLNAG
+494 DDKLYHYLKAG
-505 DHKVS
+505 DHQVS
-510 LGSFTQEG
+510 LGSFSTEG

-532 NSHELFNFFLVQDD
+532 NSHELFNFFLVQED
-546 IEIKEYVMTEDD
+546 IEVKEYIMTEDD
-558 LITYN
+558 LLTYN
-563 IKNTDDYEVK
+563 IKNIDDYEKKVYVK
-573 ELINLSSLTTKN
+573 VNKLIDSTIDTKIEEVASSTIVPSHKYICFIGTTEEDENGDPIMQTKPARFWL
-585 NTTVKAALVESA
+585 NT
-597 SNIIPKSKTYV
+597 IIK
-608 CVIADT
+608 
-614 TGDGT
+614 
-619 PDNWWAENQVVYASD
+619 YATD
-634 YDKDIVLQESINTR
+634 YDKDTVLMESTNTR
-648 KGLQKLLDD
+648 IGLQKLLDD
-657 KKTAGYNK
+657 KKLEGYNK
-665 LKLLPGTYRIDHQQQ
+665 LLLLPGIYRIDHEAP
-680 IYIPTEFTLDMNNAT
+680 IYIPTEFTLDMNNST
-695 LKLNQFTGNGC
+695 LKQNQFTGNKS
-706 LMLELNNTFNSHVID
+706 LMIELNNTFNSHVIN
-721 GIIEGDYFSH
+721 GNIEGDYFSH
-731 DYTNSPNN
+731 DYANSTNN
-739 SEWVNGINIGGES
+739 SEWINGISIGGES

-757 ENLIIKNIVGYG
+757 ENLSIKNITGYG
-769 SSNGISNSRDGSLG
+769 STNGLSNSRDNTLS
-783 YTYFYPSA
+783 YTYIYPRV
-791 IGNNFKIGD
+791 IGNNFYIGD
-800 INRCN
+800 IDRNT

-835 YLGYQGNSCGTW
+835 YLGYQGNPCGTW
-847 NLICHFYDKN
+847 NLICHFYDGN
-857 KNFIKSI
+857 KKFLKSI

-877 SKYMRV
+877 SKYMRI
-883 TILNTA
+883 TILNIS
-889 YPTNLSIQYFRVPT
+889 YPTNLSIQYFRIPT
-903 HCSFKSIKHEN
+903 HCSFKNLKYEN
-914 CRCVGMAPAAMK
+914 CRCVGMAPATMK
-926 DMLIESCEF
+926 DILVENCEF
-935 INCGQSSAKC
+935 TNCGQSGAKC
-945 AFDAEDGWDMMQD
+945 ALDAEDGWDSMQD
-958 VTFKNLLFK
+958 VTFKSLK
-967 FNPNN
+967 FNANPNN
-972 YFLTCAGHNFIIDGQ
+972 YFLTCAGHNFVIDGQ
-987 NDGSIYIWA
+987 KNGKVYIWE
-996 RTRSLVV
+996 RTRSL
-1003 INCKNVYITLQEGGK
+1003 IIKNCKNIDLILQGGGK
-1018 NTIVRHGVYRVSKNR
+1018 DNIVRHGVYRIFNNNFNSAS
-1033 FTGGTV
+1033 TV
-1039 ANNLSKNN
+1039 NNLSKHNIS
-1047 TSTSGLGGIV
+1047 STYISGLV
-1057 FNSTLCTLSN
+1057 SHSTLSILSSASIYT
-1067 GKDYVEKNSLYKDC
+1067 DCIVSVSSKN
-1081 TIIISNYLL
+1081 L
-1090 GYMFSIKMIN
+1090 GYLSAISMTNCVFTPLSTFS
-1100 CTFIPENNFND
+1100 D
-1111 RYQLSF
+1111 RYSLQF
-1117 DGGHLDNYY
+1117 NGGHLSSYSFNNCK
-1126 FEDCT
+1126 FN
-1131 FYGKSKLANHNG
+1131 GKCQLSNNNG
-1143 FYSANFIDCNFDDVI
+1143 FYSAIFSNCSFNDVFIIPSVLSNSNDL
-1158 ICPNVNANYD
+1158 
-1168 DIILFKNCNINC
+1168 ILFENCNINYTEY
-1180 PSSNL
+1180 NF
-1185 IYYSPY
+1185 IYYSPAAYTKGTY
-1191 SYVEGTFSN
+1191 SQ
-1200 TIFNNCTINNSGNT
+1200 IKFNFCTITNSN
-1214 SKIFIYAY
+1214 SKSTVFIYAY
-1222 AKVNGNCK
+1222 AKPNGYCFFNNCT
-1230 FNDCI
+1230 
-1235 ITLDENTTI
+1235 ITLPLTITIFDGYPTNLSYIENYNI
-1244 LDCYQTYLN
+1244 N
-1253 YFKNYTIE
+1253 FKNST
-1261 FNNSPLPSNIKLLS
+1261 LPSDIKLISANYKLNSNIK
-1275 DILTNNSNITI
+1275 INII
-1286 IIN
+1286 

>member
-195 TSPSATITFK
+195 TSPNATITFK

-267 DVEIEF
+267 YVEIEF

-348 GSITIKYLDSS
+348 GSITIEYLDSS

-369 ISNIALGSYI
+369 ISNIALGNYI

-389 IEGNS
+389 IDGDS
-394 SISIALTTIAP
+394 SISTTLTVSNP
-405 NQTISFKYNR
+405 NQTISFKYNK

-428 YISTYYIKPI
+428 YISTYYIKPV

-472 DNWTEEVWNNET
+472 DNWTEEVWNNEA

-494 DDKLYHYLNAG
+494 DDKLYHYLKAG
-505 DHKVS
+505 DHQVS
-510 LGSFTQEG
+510 LGSFSTEG

-532 NSHELFNFFLVQDD
+532 NSHELFNFFLVQED
-546 IEIKEYVMTEDD
+546 IEVKEYIMTEDD
-558 LITYN
+558 LLTYN
-563 IKNTDDYEVK
+563 IKNIDDYEKKVYVK
-573 ELINLSSLTTKN
+573 VNKLIDSTIDTKIEEVASSTIVPSHKYICFIGTTEEDENGNPIMQTKPARFWL
-585 NTTVKAALVESA
+585 NT
-597 SNIIPKSKTYV
+597 IIK
-608 CVIADT
+608 
-614 TGDGT
+614 
-619 PDNWWAENQVVYASD
+619 YATD
-634 YDKDIVLQESINTR
+634 YDKDTVLMESTNTR
-648 KGLQKLLDD
+648 IGLQKLLDD
-657 KKTAGYNK
+657 KKLEGYNK
-665 LKLLPGTYRIDHQQQ
+665 LLLLPGIYRIDHEAP
-680 IYIPTEFTLDMNNAT
+680 IYIPTEFTLDMNNST
-695 LKLNQFTGNGC
+695 LKQNQFTGNKS
-706 LMLELNNTFNSHVID
+706 LMIELNNTFNSHVIN
-721 GIIEGDYFSH
+721 GNIEGDYFSH
-731 DYTNSPNN
+731 DYANSTNN
-739 SEWVNGINIGGES
+739 SEWINGISIGGES

-757 ENLIIKNIVGYG
+757 ENLSIKNITGYG
-769 SSNGISNSRDGSLG
+769 STNGLSNSRDNTLS
-783 YTYFYPSA
+783 YTYIYPRV
-791 IGNNFKIGD
+791 IGNNFYIGD
-800 INRCN
+800 IDRNT

-835 YLGYQGNSCGTW
+835 YLGYQGNPCGTW
-847 NLICHFYDKN
+847 NLICHFYDGN
-857 KNFIKSI
+857 KKFLKSI

-877 SKYMRV
+877 SKYMRI
-883 TILNTA
+883 TILNIS
-889 YPTNLSIQYFRVPT
+889 YPTNLSIQYFRIPT
-903 HCSFKSIKHEN
+903 HCSFKNLKYEN
-914 CRCVGMAPAAMK
+914 CRCVGMAPATMK
-926 DMLIESCEF
+926 DILLENCEF
-935 INCGQSSAKC
+935 TNCGQSGAKC
-945 AFDAEDGWDMMQD
+945 ALDAEDGWDSMQD
-958 VTFKNLLFK
+958 VTFKSLK
-967 FNPNN
+967 FNANPNN
-972 YFLTCAGHNFIIDGQ
+972 YFLTCAGHNFVIDGQ
-987 NDGSIYIWA
+987 KNGKVYIWE
-996 RTRSLVV
+996 RTRSL
-1003 INCKNVYITLQEGGK
+1003 IIKNCKNIDLILQGGGK
-1018 NTIVRHGVYRVSKNR
+1018 DNIVRHGVYRIFNNNFNSAS
-1033 FTGGTV
+1033 TV
-1039 ANNLSKNN
+1039 NNLSKHNIS
-1047 TSTSGLGGIV
+1047 STYISGLV
-1057 FNSTLCTLSN
+1057 SHSTLSILSSASIYT
-1067 GKDYVEKNSLYKDC
+1067 DCIVSVSSKN
-1081 TIIISNYLL
+1081 L
-1090 GYMFSIKMIN
+1090 GYLSAISMTNCVFTPLSTFS
-1100 CTFIPENNFND
+1100 D
-1111 RYQLSF
+1111 RYSLQF
-1117 DGGHLDNYY
+1117 NGGHLSSYSFNNCK
-1126 FEDCT
+1126 FN
-1131 FYGKSKLANHNG
+1131 GKCQLSNNNG
-1143 FYSANFIDCNFDDVI
+1143 FYSAIFSNCSFNDVFIIPSVLSNSNDL
-1158 ICPNVNANYD
+1158 
-1168 DIILFKNCNINC
+1168 ILFENCNINYTEY
-1180 PSSNL
+1180 NF
-1185 IYYSPY
+1185 IYYSPAAYTKGTY
-1191 SYVEGTFSN
+1191 SQ
-1200 TIFNNCTINNSGNT
+1200 IKFNFCTITNSN
-1214 SKIFIYAY
+1214 SKSTVFIYAY
-1222 AKVNGNCK
+1222 AKPNGYCFFNNCT
-1230 FNDCI
+1230 
-1235 ITLDENTTI
+1235 ITLPLTITIFDGYPTNLSYIENYNI
-1244 LDCYQTYLN
+1244 N
-1253 YFKNYTIE
+1253 FKNST
-1261 FNNSPLPSNIKLLS
+1261 LPSDIKLISANYKLNSNIK
-1275 DILTNNSNITI
+1275 INII
-1286 IIN
+1286 

>member
-1 MSTLYEVSSLIALVM
+1 MSTLYKVSSLIALVM

-60 LKILNT
+60 LKMLNT

-102 SYEAR
+102 SYEAK
-107 VIYNYKLQ
+107 VLYNYKLQ

-195 TSPSATITFK
+195 TSPNATITFK

-218 DNSSSSELSE
+218 DNSSYTELSE

-234 LKLGTYSYNYKNI
+234 LKLGNYSYTYKDI

-267 DVEIEF
+267 DIEIEF

-317 GYEIIGDSSQSV
+317 GYEIIGDSSQSI

-348 GSITIKYLDSS
+348 GSITIEYLDSS

-379 YDAIYIDNYE
+379 YDAIFIDNYE
-389 IEGNS
+389 IDGDS
-394 SISIALTTIAP
+394 SISTTLTVSNP
-405 NQTISFKYNR
+405 NQTISFKYNK

-494 DDKLYHYLNAG
+494 DDKLYHYLKAG
-505 DHKVS
+505 DHQVS
-510 LGSFTQEG
+510 LGSFSTEG

-532 NSHELFNFFLVQDD
+532 NSHELFNFFLVQED
-546 IEIKEYVMTEDD
+546 IEVKEYIMTEDD
-558 LITYN
+558 LLTYN
-563 IKNTDDYEVK
+563 IKNIDDYEKKVYVK
-573 ELINLSSLTTKN
+573 VNKLIDSTIDTKIEEVASSTIVPSHKYICFIGTTEEDENGNPIMQTKPARFWL
-585 NTTVKAALVESA
+585 NT
-597 SNIIPKSKTYV
+597 IIK
-608 CVIADT
+608 
-614 TGDGT
+614 
-619 PDNWWAENQVVYASD
+619 YATD
-634 YDKDIVLQESINTR
+634 YDKDTVLMESTNTR
-648 KGLQKLLDD
+648 IGLQKLLDD
-657 KKTAGYNK
+657 KKLEGYNK
-665 LKLLPGTYRIDHQQQ
+665 LLLLPGIYRIDHEAP
-680 IYIPTEFTLDMNNAT
+680 IYIPTEFTLDMNNST
-695 LKLNQFTGNGC
+695 LKQNQFTGNKS
-706 LMLELNNTFNSHVID
+706 LMIELNNTFNSHVIN
-721 GIIEGDYFSH
+721 GNIEGDYFSH
-731 DYTNSPNN
+731 DYANSTNN
-739 SEWVNGINIGGES
+739 SEWINGISIGGES

-757 ENLIIKNIVGYG
+757 ENLSIKNITGYG
-769 SSNGISNSRDGSLG
+769 STNGLSNSRDNTLS
-783 YTYFYPSA
+783 YTYIYPRV
-791 IGNNFKIGD
+791 IGNNFYIGD
-800 INRCN
+800 IDRNT

-835 YLGYQGNSCGTW
+835 YLGYQGNPCGTW
-847 NLICHFYDKN
+847 NLICHFYDGN
-857 KNFIKSI
+857 KKFLKSI

-877 SKYMRV
+877 SKYMRI
-883 TILNTA
+883 TILNIS
-889 YPTNLSIQYFRVPT
+889 YPTNLSIQYFRIPT
-903 HCSFKSIKHEN
+903 HCSFKNLKYEN
-914 CRCVGMAPAAMK
+914 CRCVGMAPATMK
-926 DMLIESCEF
+926 DILVENCEF
-935 INCGQSSAKC
+935 TNCGQSGAKC
-945 AFDAEDGWDMMQD
+945 ALDAEDGWDSMQD
-958 VTFKNLLFK
+958 VTFKSLK
-967 FNPNN
+967 FNANPNN
-972 YFLTCAGHNFIIDGQ
+972 YFLTCAGHNFVIDGQ
-987 NDGSIYIWA
+987 KNGKVYIWE
-996 RTRSLVV
+996 RTRSL
-1003 INCKNVYITLQEGGK
+1003 IIKNCKNIDLILQGGGK
-1018 NTIVRHGVYRVSKNR
+1018 DNIVRHGVYRIFNNNFNSAS
-1033 FTGGTV
+1033 TV
-1039 ANNLSKNN
+1039 NNLSKHNIS
-1047 TSTSGLGGIV
+1047 STYISGLV
-1057 FNSTLCTLSN
+1057 SHSTLSILSSASIYT
-1067 GKDYVEKNSLYKDC
+1067 DCIVSVSSKN
-1081 TIIISNYLL
+1081 L
-1090 GYMFSIKMIN
+1090 GYLSAISMTNCVFTPLSTFS
-1100 CTFIPENNFND
+1100 D
-1111 RYQLSF
+1111 RYSLQF
-1117 DGGHLDNYY
+1117 NGGHLSSYSFNNCK
-1126 FEDCT
+1126 FN
-1131 FYGKSKLANHNG
+1131 GKCQLSNNNG
-1143 FYSANFIDCNFDDVI
+1143 FYSAIFSNCSFNDVFIIPSVLSNSNDL
-1158 ICPNVNANYD
+1158 
-1168 DIILFKNCNINC
+1168 ILFENCNINYTEY
-1180 PSSNL
+1180 NF
-1185 IYYSPY
+1185 IYYSPAAYTKGTY
-1191 SYVEGTFSN
+1191 SQ
-1200 TIFNNCTINNSGNT
+1200 IKFNFCTITNSN
-1214 SKIFIYAY
+1214 SKSTVFIYAY
-1222 AKVNGNCK
+1222 AKPNGYCFFNNCT
-1230 FNDCI
+1230 
-1235 ITLDENTTI
+1235 ITLPLTITIFDGYPTNLSYIENYNI
-1244 LDCYQTYLN
+1244 N
-1253 YFKNYTIE
+1253 FKNST
-1261 FNNSPLPSNIKLLS
+1261 LPSDIKLISANYKLNSNIK
-1275 DILTNNSNITI
+1275 INII
-1286 IIN
+1286 

>member
-21 FSQVLGILNKG
+21 FSQVLGILNKD

-139 ILGSITIKYI
+139 ILGSIAINYI

-195 TSPSATITFK
+195 TSPNATITFK
-205 YAEILG
+205 YEEILG

-218 DNSSSSELSE
+218 DNSSYTELSE

-317 GYEIIGDSSQSV
+317 GYEIIGDSSQSI

-348 GSITIKYLDSS
+348 GSITIEYLDSS

-379 YDAIYIDNYE
+379 YDAIFIDNYE
-389 IEGNS
+389 IDGDS
-394 SISIALTTIAP
+394 SISTTLTVSNP
-405 NQTISFKYNR
+405 NQTISFKYNK

-494 DDKLYHYLNAG
+494 DDKLYHYLKAG
-505 DHKVS
+505 DHQVS
-510 LGSFTQEG
+510 LGSFSTEG

-532 NSHELFNFFLVQDD
+532 NSHELFNFFLVQED
-546 IEIKEYVMTEDD
+546 IEVKEYIMTEDD
-558 LITYN
+558 LLTYN
-563 IKNTDDYEVK
+563 IKNIDDYEKKVYVK
-573 ELINLSSLTTKN
+573 VNKLIDSTIDTKIEEVASSTIVPSHKYICFIGTTEEDENGNPIMQTKPARFWL
-585 NTTVKAALVESA
+585 NT
-597 SNIIPKSKTYV
+597 IIK
-608 CVIADT
+608 
-614 TGDGT
+614 
-619 PDNWWAENQVVYASD
+619 YATD
-634 YDKDIVLQESINTR
+634 YDKDTVLMESTNTR
-648 KGLQKLLDD
+648 IGLQKLLDD
-657 KKTAGYNK
+657 KKLEGYNK
-665 LKLLPGTYRIDHQQQ
+665 LLLLPGIYRIDHEAP
-680 IYIPTEFTLDMNNAT
+680 IYIPTEFTLDMNNST
-695 LKLNQFTGNGC
+695 LKQNQFTGNKS
-706 LMLELNNTFNSHVID
+706 LMIELNNTFNSHVIN
-721 GIIEGDYFSH
+721 GNIEGDYFSH
-731 DYTNSPNN
+731 DYANSTNN
-739 SEWVNGINIGGES
+739 SEWINGISIGGES

-757 ENLIIKNIVGYG
+757 ENLSIKNITGYG
-769 SSNGISNSRDGSLG
+769 STNGLSNSRDNTLS
-783 YTYFYPSA
+783 YTYIYPRV
-791 IGNNFKIGD
+791 IGNNFYIGD
-800 INRCN
+800 IDRNT

-835 YLGYQGNSCGTW
+835 YLGYQGNPCGTW
-847 NLICHFYDKN
+847 NLICHFYDGN
-857 KNFIKSI
+857 KKFLKSI

-877 SKYMRV
+877 SKYMRI
-883 TILNTA
+883 TILNIS
-889 YPTNLSIQYFRVPT
+889 YPTNLSIQYFRIPT
-903 HCSFKSIKHEN
+903 HCSFKNLKYEN
-914 CRCVGMAPAAMK
+914 CRCVGMAPATMK
-926 DMLIESCEF
+926 DILVENCEF
-935 INCGQSSAKC
+935 TNCGQSGAKC
-945 AFDAEDGWDMMQD
+945 ALDAEDGWDSMQD
-958 VTFKNLLFK
+958 VTFKSLK
-967 FNPNN
+967 FNANPNN
-972 YFLTCAGHNFIIDGQ
+972 YFLTCAGHNFVIDGQ
-987 NDGSIYIWA
+987 KNGKVYIWE
-996 RTRSLVV
+996 RTRSL
-1003 INCKNVYITLQEGGK
+1003 IIKNCKNIDLILKGGGK
-1018 NTIVRHGVYRVSKNR
+1018 DNIVRHGVYRIFNNNFNSAS
-1033 FTGGTV
+1033 TV
-1039 ANNLSKNN
+1039 NNLSKHNIS
-1047 TSTSGLGGIV
+1047 STYISGLV
-1057 FNSTLCTLSN
+1057 SHSTLSILSSASIYT
-1067 GKDYVEKNSLYKDC
+1067 DCIVSVSSKN
-1081 TIIISNYLL
+1081 L
-1090 GYMFSIKMIN
+1090 GYLSAISMTNCVFTPLSTFS
-1100 CTFIPENNFND
+1100 D
-1111 RYQLSF
+1111 RYSLQF
-1117 DGGHLDNYY
+1117 NGGHLSSYSFNNCK
-1126 FEDCT
+1126 FN
-1131 FYGKSKLANHNG
+1131 GKCQLSNNNG
-1143 FYSANFIDCNFDDVI
+1143 FYSAIFSNCSFNDVFIIPSVLSNSNDL
-1158 ICPNVNANYD
+1158 
-1168 DIILFKNCNINC
+1168 ILFENCNINYTEY
-1180 PSSNL
+1180 NF
-1185 IYYSPY
+1185 IYYSPAAYTKGTY
-1191 SYVEGTFSN
+1191 SQ
-1200 TIFNNCTINNSGNT
+1200 IKFNFCTITNSN
-1214 SKIFIYAY
+1214 SKSTVFIYAY
-1222 AKVNGNCK
+1222 AKPNGYCFFNNCT
-1230 FNDCI
+1230 
-1235 ITLDENTTI
+1235 ITLPLTITIFDGYPTNLSYIENYNI
-1244 LDCYQTYLN
+1244 N
-1253 YFKNYTIE
+1253 FKNST
-1261 FNNSPLPSNIKLLS
+1261 LPSDIKLISANYKLNSNIK
-1275 DILTNNSNITI
+1275 INII
-1286 IIN
+1286 